1 VNTEEHQK
9 KADSGRRL
17 IDTLASLKLT
27 VLLLILS
34 MILILLGTLE
44 QVHWGIWHVQ
54 KVYFSSWLCFYPMD
68 PTAALRIPLP
78 AGFTL
83 GALLIINLAFAHVR
97 HFKATAAKVGNLM
110 IHAGL
115 LLLLGGGFVTA
126 IYQEESAMI
135 IPEGEKRNYSEAF
148 REFEIALVEKSPAGE
163 TVVAIPD
170 SILRTIGEKIV
181 SANKL
186 SEKNTTAA
194 KKLAEETFAYA
205 LKMPPK
211 EAAAFLK
218 NAESKAKK
226 VSEAAEEKASL
237 AAKAL
242 LQESLI
248 TLPGTPYT
256 LVVQTYHPNAML
268 RAKSQMPEGL
278 DLKATQGIGARTQL
292 AYKPMPESFDD
303 NKPNAP
309 TAIIELKTKE
319 KSLGTWALN
328 LNLTESFDAQTF
340 EDADKT
346 YELSLRRTRYYVPF
360 TVQLD
365 KFTHE
370 KYPGT
375 ETPRRFASDV
385 TLKEGASSFP
395 FNISM
400 NQPLRHAGLTFF
412 QSNFGSTKDGK
423 DLSVLQVVRNPG
435 WLIPYISVALMS
447 LGLVWHFGVSLL
459 RFLRGR
465 NAKATAAVLAL
476 GLLTHSASAA
486 DATWNTH
493 AFGDIPVQSGGRIIP
508 IETLATGSLLQMRSR
523 TSISLTKIERI
534 AFGQRPSTWTK
545 DQREE
550 IAKEIPALSTELQ
563 TLLEKRPVRLTGGSI
578 GSVDWLIEVSF
589 RAPIARH
596 LPTFRVEHP
605 NVLKRVGGDP
615 EKSLYVSWDG
625 ILKNSAELSKAAE
638 QARKRT
644 QADRDSE
651 ERALLQLESAARQ
664 YATLSMTFIPGDLPA
679 DVTPRREYGAW
690 ISALNRALTEMNASR
705 ESGGSGKAFDPELQK
720 TVKTFVERYQDFERE
735 GVIGLL
741 PPKDENSVARWDNLG
756 ASLLGVIKDQKS
768 HRAGL
773 AEDGVITRYADFSMA
788 WCEGKDDECSR
799 LSSAIAAS
807 LKGPWTVRAESEASF
822 GRLQPFYWLLIAY
835 VLVVL
840 MVLVSWVTG
849 SEALRVWGYRLLLL
863 SFILHTAALGYR
875 MWLHGRPPVTNL
887 YSTGIFVAW
896 GAVGLGIMLE
906 RVWKNGIGAA
916 ATGITGFVSLIIAH
930 NLGLSGEDNLE
941 SVRAVLDT
949 NFWLA
954 THVTIV
960 TLGYSATF
968 VAGLLGALHLAL
980 RAFKSDYN
988 WGDSVARAAYG
999 ILAFAVM
1006 ASFIGTMLG
1015 GIWADQSWGRFW
1027 GWDPKE
1033 NGAILIV
1040 LWCAL
1045 CLHARWGGLVRREG
1059 LMQPLI
1065 FGNMVTAWSWFGTN
1079 LLGVGLHSYGFTESG
1094 FFWLM
1099 IFWASQLAL
1108 IALGWLPDRS
1118 KSVQTA

>member
-1 VNTEEHQK
+1 VNNEEFKK
-9 KADSGRRL
+9 KADSGRKL

-27 VLLLILS
+27 VFLLVLS
-34 MILILLGTLE
+34 MILVLLGTLE
-44 QVHWGIWHVQ
+44 QVHWGVWHVQ
-54 KVYFSSWLCFYPMD
+54 KVYFSSWICFYPMD
-68 PTAALRIPLP
+68 PTAAMRIPLP
-78 AGFTL
+78 AGFTI
-83 GALLIINLAFAHVR
+83 GALLMLNLGFAHFR
-97 HFKATAAKVGNLM
+97 HFKATSAKIGISM

-170 SILRTIGEKIV
+170 SILRD
-181 SANKL
+181 
-186 SEKNTTAA
+186 
-194 KKLAEETFAYA
+194 
-205 LKMPPK
+205 
-211 EAAAFLK
+211 
-218 NAESKAKK
+218 
-226 VSEAAEEKASL
+226 L
-237 AAKAL
+237 AAKGLPADV
-242 LQESLI
+242 E
-248 TLPGTPYT
+248 LPGTPYT
-256 LVVQTYHPNAML
+256 LVIQTYHPNAMI
-268 RAKSQMPEGL
+268 RAKSQMPDGL
-278 DLKATQGIGARTQL
+278 ALKATQGIGARTEL
-292 AYKPMPESFDD
+292 AYKPLPESYDD
-303 NKPNAP
+303 NRPNAP
-309 TAIIELKTKE
+309 TAIVELKTKG
-319 KSLGTWALN
+319 KSLGIWALN

-340 EDADKT
+340 ADAGKT
-346 YELSLRRTRYYVPF
+346 YDLSLRRTRYYVPF

-385 TLKEGASSFP
+385 QIKEGESSFAY
-395 FNISM
+395 NISM

-412 QSNFGSTKDGK
+412 QSSFGNTKDGK
-423 DLSVLQVVRNPG
+423 SLSVLQVVRNPG
-435 WLIPYISVALMS
+435 WLLPYISVTMMS
-447 LGLVWHFGVSLL
+447 LGLIWHFGFSLL

-465 NAKATAAVLAL
+465 AAKAAAVLTL
-476 GLLTHSASAA
+476 GFLTATAEAA
-486 DATWNTH
+486 DAGWNSRE
-493 AFGDIPVQSGGRIIP
+493 FGVIPVQSGGRVIP

-523 TSISLTKIERI
+523 TSISLSPLERI
-534 AFGQRPSTWTK
+534 AFGQRPTTWTA
-545 DQREE
+545 DQREA
-550 IAKEIPALSTELQ
+550 IAKEIPSLSIELQ
-563 TLLEKRPVRLTGGSI
+563 ALLEKRPVRLTGSAI
-578 GSVDWLIEVSF
+578 SSVDWLIEVCF

-638 QARKRT
+638 QARGRA

-651 ERALLQLESAARQ
+651 DRSLLQLESAARQ
-664 YATLSMTFIPGDLPA
+664 YATLSMTFIPGDLPP

-690 ISALNRALTEMNASR
+690 ITALNRALAEMNASTT
-705 ESGGSGKAFDPELQK
+705 GKAFDPELQK
-720 TVKTFVERYQDFERE
+720 TVKTFVERYQDFERQ
-735 GVIGLL
+735 GVIRIV
-741 PPKDENSVARWDNLG
+741 PPMDRVLAFTGTAGSDTVSVASTAGLILGAPVSGKGIADGTVIKSLTATTITLSQPPTATGPGELTVTTTAWDNLG
-756 ASLLGVIKDQKS
+756 ASLLAVIKDQKA
-768 HRAGL
+768 HRPGL
-773 AEDGVITRYADFSMA
+773 AEDGIITRYADFSMA
-788 WCEGKDDECSR
+788 WREGKDDDCAR

-807 LKGPWTVRAESEASF
+807 LKGPWSAKAASEASF
-822 GRLQPFYWLLIAY
+822 SRMQPFYWLLIAY
-835 VLVVL
+835 AVTVL
-840 MVLVSWVTG
+840 MVFASWLTS
-849 SEALRVWGYRLLLL
+849 SESLRAWAYRLLVLC
-863 SFILHTAALGYR
+863 FILHTLALGYR

-887 YSTGIFVAW
+887 YSSGIFVAW
-896 GAVGLGIMLE
+896 GAVALGIMLE

-916 ATGITGFVSLIIAH
+916 ATGITGFVSLIVAH

-941 SVRAVLDT
+941 SVRAVLDS

-980 RAFKSDYN
+980 RAFKKDYN

-999 ILAFAVM
+999 ILAFAVL

-1040 LWCAL
+1040 IWCAI

-1059 LMQPLI
+1059 LMQLLI
-1065 FGNMVTAWSWFGTN
+1065 FGNIVTAWSWFGKN
-1079 LLGVGLHSYGFTESG
+1079 LLGVGLHSYGFTETGS
-1094 FFWLM
+1094 FWLYYV
-1099 IFWASQLAL
+1099 FCPSQLAL
-1108 IALGWLPDRS
+1108 IALGWLPDRA
-1118 KSVQTA
+1118 KSSQKTA

>member
-1 VNTEEHQK
+1 MNNEEFQK
-9 KADSGRRL
+9 KADSGRKL

-27 VLLLILS
+27 VFLLVLS
-34 MILILLGTLE
+34 MILVLLGTLE
-44 QVHWGIWHVQ
+44 QVHWGVWHVQ

-68 PTAALRIPLP
+68 PTAAFRFPLP
-78 AGFTL
+78 AGFTI
-83 GALLIINLAFAHVR
+83 GALLMLNLGFAHFR
-97 HFKATAAKVGNLM
+97 HFKATSAKIGITM

-115 LLLLGGGFVTA
+115 LLLLGGGFITA
-126 IYQEESAMI
+126 VYQEESAMI

-148 REFEIALVEKSPAGE
+148 REFEIALVQKSAANDA
-163 TVVAIPD
+163 VVAIPD
-170 SILRTIGEKIV
+170 SILRDIAEKK
-181 SANKL
+181 AP
-186 SEKNTTAA
+186 
-194 KKLAEETFAYA
+194 AEV
-205 LKMPPK
+205 L
-211 EAAAFLK
+211 
-218 NAESKAKK
+218 
-226 VSEAAEEKASL
+226 
-237 AAKAL
+237 
-242 LQESLI
+242 
-248 TLPGTPYT
+248 LPGTPYT
-256 LVVQTYHPNAML
+256 LVVQTFHPNAML
-268 RAKSQMPEGL
+268 RAKSQMPDGL
-278 DLKATQGIGARTQL
+278 ALKATQGIGARTEL
-292 AYKPMPESFDD
+292 AYKPLPESYDD

-309 TAIIELKTKE
+309 TAIVELKTKD

-340 EDADKT
+340 EDAGKT
-346 YELSLRRTRYYVPF
+346 YELSLRRTRHYVPF
-360 TVQLD
+360 TVHLD

-385 TLKEGASSFP
+385 AISEGASSFKY
-395 FNISM
+395 NISM
-400 NQPLRHAGLTFF
+400 NQPLRHAGLTFY
-412 QSNFGSTKDGK
+412 QSSFGSTKEGK
-423 DLSVLQVVRNPG
+423 NLSVLQVVRNPG
-435 WLIPYISVALMS
+435 WLLPYISVSIMS
-447 LGLVWHFGVSLL
+447 LGLVWHFGFSLL

-465 NAKATAAVLAL
+465 AAKAAAVLAL
-476 GLLTHSASAA
+476 GFLTTTADAA
-486 DATWNTH
+486 DAGWNTRE
-493 AFGDIPVQSGGRIIP
+493 FGEIPVQSGGRVIP
-508 IETLATGSLLQMRSR
+508 IETLSTGSLLQMRSR
-523 TSISLTKIERI
+523 TSISLTKLERV
-534 AFGQRPSTWTK
+534 AFGERPSTWTDAQRK
-545 DQREE
+545 D
-550 IAKEIPALSTELQ
+550 IATEIPALTPELQ
-563 TLLEKRPVRLTGGSI
+563 AMLEKRPVRLTGGSI

-605 NVLKRVGGDP
+605 NVLKRVGGNP

-638 QARKRT
+638 QARGRA

-651 ERALLQLESAARQ
+651 DRALLQLESAARQ

-679 DVTPRREYGAW
+679 DVTPRREYAAW
-690 ISALNRALTEMNASR
+690 IAAFGRAIAEMNASAT
-705 ESGGSGKAFDPELQK
+705 GKAFDPELQK

-735 GVIGLL
+735 GVIGLM
-741 PPKDENSVARWDNLG
+741 PPKDETSLARWDNLG
-756 ASLLGVIKDQKS
+756 ASLLGVINDKKV

-773 AEDGVITRYADFSMA
+773 AEDGIITRYADFSMA
-788 WCEGKDDECSR
+788 WREGKDDDCAR

-807 LKGPWTVRAESEASF
+807 LMGPWSPKAKSEATF
-822 GRLQPFYWLLIAY
+822 GRMQPFYWLLIAY
-835 VLVVL
+835 AITVL
-840 MVLVSWVTG
+840 MVFAAWLTS
-849 SEALRVWGYRLLLL
+849 SENLRAWAYRLLVAC
-863 SFILHTAALGYR
+863 FVLHTLSLGYR

-887 YSTGIFVAW
+887 YSSGIFVAW
-896 GAVGLGIMLE
+896 GAVALGILLE

-916 ATGITGFVSLIIAH
+916 ATGICGFVSLIVAH

-941 SVRAVLDT
+941 SVRAVLDS

-980 RAFKSDYN
+980 RAFKKDYN

-1040 LWCAL
+1040 LWCAI

-1059 LMQPLI
+1059 LMQLLV

-1099 IFWASQLAL
+1099 IFWASQLAI
-1108 IALGWLPDRS
+1108 IALGWFPDRS
-1118 KSVQTA
+1118 KSVQAA

>member
-1 VNTEEHQK
+1 MNTEEFEK

-17 IDTLASLKLT
+17 VDTLASLRLT
-27 VLLLILS
+27 VFLLVLS
-34 MILILLGTLE
+34 MILVLLGTLE
-44 QVHWGIWHVQ
+44 QVHWGVWHVQ

-68 PTAALRIPLP
+68 ATAAFRFPLP
-78 AGFTL
+78 GGFL
-83 GALLIINLAFAHVR
+83 IGALLIVNLAFAHFR
-97 HFKATAAKVGNLM
+97 HFKAASAKVGISL
-110 IHAGL
+110 IHSGL
-115 LLLLGGGFVTA
+115 LLLLVGGFITA
-126 IYQEESAMI
+126 VYQEESAMI

-148 REFEIALVEKSPAGE
+148 RDFEIALVEKSGANDA
-163 TVVAIPD
+163 VVAIPD
-170 SILRTIGEKIV
+170 SLLRDI
-181 SANKL
+181 AD
-186 SEKNTTAA
+186 
-194 KKLAEETFAYA
+194 KKAPAVVE
-205 LKMPPK
+205 
-211 EAAAFLK
+211 
-218 NAESKAKK
+218 
-226 VSEAAEEKASL
+226 
-237 AAKAL
+237 
-242 LQESLI
+242 
-248 TLPGTPYT
+248 LPGTPFA

-292 AYKPMPESFDD
+292 AYRPLPESYDD
-303 NKPNAP
+303 NRPNAP
-309 TAIIELKTKE
+309 TAIVELKTKE

-340 EDADKT
+340 EDGGKT
-346 YELSLRRTRYYVPF
+346 YELSLRRTRHYVPF
-360 TVQLD
+360 TVRLD

-385 TLKEGASSFP
+385 TIKEGASQFAY
-395 FNISM
+395 NISM

-412 QSNFGSTKDGK
+412 QSSFGSTKDGK
-423 DLSVLQVVRNPG
+423 NLSVLQVVRNPG
-435 WLIPYISVALMS
+435 WLLPYISVSIMS
-447 LGLVWHFGVSLL
+447 FGLVWHFGFSLL

-465 NAKATAAVLAL
+465 AAKAAAVLAL
-476 GLLTHSASAA
+476 GLLSVTAQAAAS
-486 DATWNTH
+486 WNTRE
-493 AFGDIPVQSGGRIIP
+493 FGEIPVQSGGRIIP

-523 TSISLTKIERI
+523 TSISLTKLERA

-545 DQREE
+545 EERAE
-550 IAKEIPALSTELQ
+550 IAKQMPALDDKLQ
-563 TLLEKRPVRLTGGSI
+563 AMLEKRPVRLTGGSI

-596 LPTFRVEHP
+596 LPTFRIEHP

-638 QARKRT
+638 QARGRA

-651 ERALLQLESAARQ
+651 DRALLQLESAARQ

-690 ISALNRALTEMNASR
+690 ISALNRALTEMNAS
-705 ESGGSGKAFDPELQK
+705 GTGKAFDPELQK

-735 GVIGLL
+735 GSIGLL
-741 PPKDENSVARWDNLG
+741 PPKDPASLERWDNLG
-756 ASLLGVIKDQKS
+756 GSLLGIIKDQKA

-773 AEDGVITRYADFSMA
+773 AEDGIITRYADFSMA
-788 WCEGKDDECSR
+788 WREGKDDDCSR
-799 LSSAIAAS
+799 LSAAIAAS
-807 LKGPWTVRAESEASF
+807 LKGPWSAKAESEAWF

-835 VLVVL
+835 AITVL
-840 MVLVSWVTG
+840 MVFASWLTS
-849 SEALRVWGYRLLLL
+849 SEALRAWAYRLLLAC
-863 SFILHTAALGYR
+863 FMLHTAALGYR

-887 YSTGIFVAW
+887 YSSGIFVAW
-896 GAVGLGIMLE
+896 GAVALGILLE

-916 ATGITGFVSLIIAH
+916 ATGLCGFVSLIIAH

-941 SVRAVLDT
+941 SVRAVLDS
-949 NFWLA
+949 NFWLS
-954 THVTIV
+954 THVTTV

-980 RAFKSDYN
+980 RAFKKDYS

-999 ILAFAVM
+999 ILAFAVL

-1040 LWCAL
+1040 LWCAV

-1059 LMQPLI
+1059 LMQLLV
-1065 FGNMVTAWSWFGTN
+1065 FGNIVTAWSWFGTN

-1099 IFWASQLAL
+1099 VFWASQLAI
-1108 IALGWLPDRS
+1108 IALGWFPDRS
-1118 KSVQTA
+1118 KRVTTA

>member
-1 VNTEEHQK
+1 VNSEEHQK
-9 KADSGRRL
+9 KADSGNVL

-68 PTAALRIPLP
+68 PTAPLQIPLP

-97 HFKATAAKVGNLM
+97 HFKATTAKIGNLM

-135 IPEGEKRNYSEAF
+135 IPEGEQRNYSEAF
-148 REFEIALVEKSPAGE
+148 REFEIALVQKSAASDA
-163 TVVAIPD
+163 VVAIPD
-170 SILRTIGEKIV
+170 SILRNI
-181 SANKL
+181 
-186 SEKNTTAA
+186 AA
-194 KKLAEETFAYA
+194 KKAPSSVE
-205 LKMPPK
+205 
-211 EAAAFLK
+211 
-218 NAESKAKK
+218 
-226 VSEAAEEKASL
+226 
-237 AAKAL
+237 
-242 LQESLI
+242 
-248 TLPGTPYT
+248 LPGTPYT

-268 RAKSQMPEGL
+268 RAKSQMPDGL
-278 DLKATQGIGARTQL
+278 ALKATQGIGARTEL
-292 AYKPMPESFDD
+292 AYKPLPESYDD

-309 TAIIELKTKE
+309 TAIVELKTKD

-340 EDADKT
+340 EDAGKT

-375 ETPRRFASDV
+375 ETPKRFASDV

-412 QSNFGSTKDGK
+412 QSSFGNTKEGK
-423 DLSVLQVVRNPG
+423 NLSVLQVVRNPG

-465 NAKATAAVLAL
+465 AAKAAAVLTL
-476 GLLTHSASAA
+476 GFLTATVDAA
-486 DATWNTH
+486 DAGWNTR
-493 AFGDIPVQSGGRIIP
+493 AFGEIPVQSGGRVIP

-523 TSISLTKIERI
+523 TSISLTKIERV
-534 AFGQRPSTWTK
+534 AFGQPPSTWTAE
-545 DQREE
+545 QREE
-550 IAKEIPALSTELQ
+550 IAKELPALSTELQ
-563 TLLEKRPVRLTGGSI
+563 AMLEKRPVRLTGGAI
-578 GSVDWLIEVSF
+578 NSVDWLIEVSF

-605 NVLKRVGGDP
+605 NVLKRVGGNP

-625 ILKNSAELSKAAE
+625 ILKNSALLSQDAE
-638 QARKRT
+638 KARKRP
-644 QADRDSE
+644 QADRDTE
-651 ERALLQLESAARQ
+651 DRALLQLESAARQ

-679 DVTPRREYGAW
+679 DVTPRREYAAW
-690 ISALNRALTEMNASR
+690 IAALGSAVTEMNASA
-705 ESGGSGKAFDPELQK
+705 SGKAFDPKLQK

-735 GVIGLL
+735 GVIGLM
-741 PPKDENSVARWDNLG
+741 PPKDETSLARWDNLG
-756 ASLLGVIKDQKS
+756 ASLLGVINDKKV

-773 AEDGVITRYADFSMA
+773 AEDGIITRYADFSMA
-788 WCEGKDDECSR
+788 WREGKDDDCAS

-807 LKGPWTVRAESEASF
+807 LKGPWSAKAESEASF

-835 VLVVL
+835 VVVVL

-849 SEALRVWGYRLLLL
+849 SETLRVWGYRLLLL
-863 SFILHTAALGYR
+863 FFILHTAALGYR

-896 GAVGLGIMLE
+896 GAVGMGILLE
-906 RVWKNGIGAA
+906 RVWKNGIGAV
-916 ATGITGFVSLIIAH
+916 ATGITGFVSLIVAH

-980 RAFKSDYN
+980 RAFKKDYN

-1059 LMQPLI
+1059 LMQLLV

-1108 IALGWLPDRS
+1108 IALGWFPDRS
-1118 KSVQTA
+1118 KSAQAA

>member
-1 VNTEEHQK
+1 VNTEDFQK
-9 KADSGRRL
+9 KADSGRKL

-27 VLLLILS
+27 VFLLMLS
-34 MILILLGTLE
+34 MILVLLGTLE
-44 QVHWGIWHVQ
+44 QVHWGVWHVQ

-78 AGFTL
+78 AGFTI
-83 GALLIINLAFAHVR
+83 GALLMLNLGFAHFR
-97 HFKATAAKVGNLM
+97 HFKATSAKIGISM

-115 LLLLGGGFVTA
+115 LLLLGGGFITA
-126 IYQEESAMI
+126 VYQEESAMI

-148 REFEIALVEKSPAGE
+148 REFEIALVQKSGANE
-163 TVVAIPD
+163 SVVAIPD
-170 SILRTIGEKIV
+170 AILRD
-181 SANKL
+181 
-186 SEKNTTAA
+186 
-194 KKLAEETFAYA
+194 
-205 LKMPPK
+205 
-211 EAAAFLK
+211 
-218 NAESKAKK
+218 
-226 VSEAAEEKASL
+226 L
-237 AAKAL
+237 AAKGLPADVA
-242 LQESLI
+242 
-248 TLPGTPYT
+248 LPGTPYVI
-256 LVVQTYHPNAML
+256 VVQAYHPNAML
-268 RAKSQMPEGL
+268 RAKSQMPDGIA
-278 DLKATQGIGARTQL
+278 LKATQGIGARTEL
-292 AYKPMPESFDD
+292 AYKPLPESYDD
-303 NKPNAP
+303 NRPNAP
-309 TAIIELKTKE
+309 TAIVELKTKD

-340 EDADKT
+340 DDAGKT

-360 TVQLD
+360 VVQLD

-385 TLKEGASSFP
+385 QIQEGASSFGY
-395 FNISM
+395 NISM

-412 QSNFGSTKDGK
+412 QSSFGNTKDGK
-423 DLSVLQVVRNPG
+423 SLSVLQVVRNPG
-435 WLIPYISVALMS
+435 WLLPYISVAMMS
-447 LGLVWHFGVSLL
+447 LGLIWHFGFSLL

-465 NAKATAAVLAL
+465 AAKAAAVLAL
-476 GLLTHSASAA
+476 GFLTATA
-486 DATWNTH
+486 DAAEAGWNSRE
-493 AFGDIPVQSGGRIIP
+493 FGEIPVQSGGRVIP

-523 TSISLTKIERI
+523 TSISLTKLERV

-545 DQREE
+545 EQREE
-550 IAKEIPALSTELQ
+550 IAQEIPALSTELQ
-563 TLLEKRPVRLTGGSI
+563 AMLEKRPVRLTGGAI

-605 NVLKRVGGDP
+605 NVLKRVGGNP

-638 QARKRT
+638 QARKRA

-651 ERALLQLESAARQ
+651 DRGLLTLESAARQ

-679 DVTPRREYGAW
+679 DVTARREYGAW
-690 ISALNRALTEMNASR
+690 IAALNRALTEMNASAT
-705 ESGGSGKAFDPELQK
+705 GKAFDPELQK

-735 GVIGLL
+735 GVIGLM
-741 PPKDENSVARWDNLG
+741 PPKDESSLARWDNLG
-756 ASLLGVIKDQKS
+756 ASLLGVIKDQKA

-773 AEDGVITRYADFSMA
+773 AEDGIITRYADFSMA
-788 WCEGKDDECSR
+788 WREGKDDECAR

-807 LKGPWTVRAESEASF
+807 LKGPWSAKAESEASF
-822 GRLQPFYWLLIAY
+822 GRMQPFYWLLIAY
-835 VLVVL
+835 AITVL
-840 MVLVSWVTG
+840 MVFASWVTS
-849 SEALRVWGYRLLLL
+849 SESLRAWAYRLLVAC
-863 SFILHTAALGYR
+863 FILHTLALGYR

-887 YSTGIFVAW
+887 YSSGIFVAW
-896 GAVGLGIMLE
+896 GAVALGIMLE

-916 ATGITGFVSLIIAH
+916 ATGITGFVSLIVAH

-941 SVRAVLDT
+941 SVRAVLDS

-980 RAFKSDYN
+980 RAFKQDYN

-999 ILAFAVM
+999 ILAFAVL

-1040 LWCAL
+1040 IWCAI

-1059 LMQPLI
+1059 LMQLLV
-1065 FGNMVTAWSWFGTN
+1065 FGNIVTAWSWFGTN
-1079 LLGVGLHSYGFTESG
+1079 LLGVGLHSYGFTETGS
-1094 FFWLM
+1094 FWLYYV
-1099 IFWASQLAL
+1099 FCPSQLAL

-1118 KSVQTA
+1118 KSALKTA

>member
-1 VNTEEHQK
+1 MNSEEHQK
-9 KADSGRRL
+9 KADSGHIL

-135 IPEGEKRNYSEAF
+135 IPEGEQRNYSEAF
-148 REFEIALVEKSPAGE
+148 REFEIALVQKSATAE

-170 SILRTIGEKIV
+170 SILRDI
-181 SANKL
+181 AD
-186 SEKNTTAA
+186 
-194 KKLAEETFAYA
+194 KKAPSSVE
-205 LKMPPK
+205 
-211 EAAAFLK
+211 
-218 NAESKAKK
+218 
-226 VSEAAEEKASL
+226 
-237 AAKAL
+237 
-242 LQESLI
+242 
-248 TLPGTPYT
+248 LPGTPYT

-268 RAKSQMPEGL
+268 RAKSQMPDGL
-278 DLKATQGIGARTQL
+278 ALKATQGIGARTEL
-292 AYKPMPESFDD
+292 AYKPLPESYDD

-309 TAIIELKTKE
+309 TAIVELKTKD

-340 EDADKT
+340 EDAGKT
-346 YELSLRRTRYYVPF
+346 HELSLRRTRYYIPF

-375 ETPRRFASDV
+375 ETPKRFASDV

-412 QSNFGSTKDGK
+412 QSSFGNTKEGK
-423 DLSVLQVVRNPG
+423 NLSVLQVVRNPG

-465 NAKATAAVLAL
+465 AAKAAAVLTL
-476 GLLTHSASAA
+476 GFLTATADAA
-486 DATWNTH
+486 DAGWNTRE
-493 AFGDIPVQSGGRIIP
+493 FGEIPVQSGGRVIP

-523 TSISLTKIERI
+523 TSISLTKLERV
-534 AFGQRPSTWTK
+534 AFGQPPSTWTAE
-545 DQREE
+545 QREE
-550 IAKEIPALSTELQ
+550 IAKELPALSTELQ
-563 TLLEKRPVRLTGGSI
+563 AMLEKRPVRLTGGAIS
-578 GSVDWLIEVSF
+578 SVDWLIEVSF

-605 NVLKRVGGDP
+605 NVLKRVGGNP

-638 QARKRT
+638 KARSRA
-644 QADRDSE
+644 QADRDTE
-651 ERALLQLESAARQ
+651 DRALLQLESAARQ

-679 DVTPRREYGAW
+679 DVTPRREYAAW
-690 ISALNRALTEMNASR
+690 IAAIGRAIAEMNASAT
-705 ESGGSGKAFDPELQK
+705 GKAFDPELQK

-735 GVIGLL
+735 GVIGLM
-741 PPKDENSVARWDNLG
+741 PPKDETSLARWDNLG
-756 ASLLGVIKDQKS
+756 ASLLGVINDKKV

-773 AEDGVITRYADFSMA
+773 AEDGIITRYADFSMA
-788 WCEGKDDECSR
+788 WREGKDDDCAR

-807 LKGPWTVRAESEASF
+807 LKGPWSAKAESEASF

-835 VLVVL
+835 VVVVL

-849 SEALRVWGYRLLLL
+849 SETLRVWGYRLLLL
-863 SFILHTAALGYR
+863 FFILHTAALGYR

-896 GAVGLGIMLE
+896 GAVGMGILLE
-906 RVWKNGIGAA
+906 RVWKNGIGAV
-916 ATGITGFVSLIIAH
+916 ATGITGFVSLIVAH

-980 RAFKSDYN
+980 RAFKKDYN

-1059 LMQPLI
+1059 LMQLLV

-1108 IALGWLPDRS
+1108 IALGWFPDRS
-1118 KSVQTA
+1118 KSAQAA

>member
-1 VNTEEHQK
+1 VNSEEHQK
-9 KADSGRRL
+9 KANSGNVV

-54 KVYFSSWLCFYPMD
+54 KVYFSSWVCFYPMD
-68 PTAALRIPLP
+68 PTAVLRIPLP

-148 REFEIALVEKSPAGE
+148 REFEIALVQKSATAGE

-186 SEKNTTAA
+186 SEKNTAAA
-194 KKLAEETFAYA
+194 KKLAEDNFAYA
-205 LKMPPK
+205 IKMPPK

-226 VSEAAEEKASL
+226 VSEATEEKASL

-256 LVVQTYHPNAML
+256 LVVQTYHPNAMI
-268 RAKSQMPEGL
+268 RAKSQMSDGL
-278 DLKATQGIGARTQL
+278 PLKATQGIGARTEL
-292 AYKPMPESFDD
+292 AYKPLPESYDD

-309 TAIIELKTKE
+309 TAIVELKTKD
-319 KSLGTWALN
+319 KSLGIWALN

-340 EDADKT
+340 EDAGKT
-346 YELSLRRTRYYVPF
+346 HELSLRRTRYYVPF

-375 ETPRRFASDV
+375 ETPKRFASDV

-412 QSNFGSTKDGK
+412 QSSFGSTKDGK

-447 LGLVWHFGVSLL
+447 LGLIWHFGVSLL

-465 NAKATAAVLAL
+465 SAKATAVVLTL
-476 GLLTHSASAA
+476 GFLTATAEAA
-486 DATWNTH
+486 DAGWNSRE
-493 AFGDIPVQSGGRIIP
+493 FGTIPVQSGGRVVP

-523 TSISLTKIERI
+523 TSISLSPLERV
-534 AFGQRPSTWTK
+534 AFGQRPSTWTAE
-545 DQREE
+545 QRED
-550 IAKEIPALSTELQ
+550 ITKALPALSTELQ
-563 TLLEKRPVRLTGGSI
+563 ALLEKRPVRLTGSAI
-578 GSVDWLIEVSF
+578 SSVDWLIEVCF

-638 QARKRT
+638 QARKRP
-644 QADRDSE
+644 QADRDVE

-664 YATLSMTFIPGDLPA
+664 YATLSMTFIPGDLPP

-690 ISALNRALTEMNASR
+690 ITALNRALSEMNASTT
-705 ESGGSGKAFDPELQK
+705 GKAFDPELQK
-720 TVKTFVERYQDFERE
+720 TVKTFVERYQDFERQ
-735 GVIGLL
+735 GVIGLM
-741 PPKDENSVARWDNLG
+741 PPKEEGSLARWDNLG
-756 ASLLGVIKDQKS
+756 ASLLGVIKDQKV

-773 AEDGVITRYADFSMA
+773 AEDGIITRYADFSMA
-788 WCEGKDDECSR
+788 WREGKDDECSR

-807 LKGPWTVRAESEASF
+807 LKGPWTARAESEASF

-835 VLVVL
+835 VVVVL

-896 GAVGLGIMLE
+896 GAVGMGILLE
-906 RVWKNGIGAA
+906 RVWKNGIGAV
-916 ATGITGFVSLIIAH
+916 ATGITGFVSLIVAH

-960 TLGYSATF
+960 TLGYAATF

-980 RAFKSDYN
+980 RAFKKDYT

-1059 LMQPLI
+1059 LMQLLI
-1065 FGNMVTAWSWFGTN
+1065 FGNIVTAWSWFGTN

>member
-1 VNTEEHQK
+1 VSTEEFEK
-9 KADSGRRL
+9 KADSGRKF

-27 VLLLILS
+27 VFLLVLS
-34 MILILLGTLE
+34 MVLVLLGTLE
-44 QVHWGIWHVQ
+44 QVHWGVWHVQ

-68 PTAALRIPLP
+68 ATSAVRMPLP
-78 AGFTL
+78 GGFL
-83 GALLIINLAFAHVR
+83 IGALLILNLAFAHFR
-97 HFKATAAKVGNLM
+97 HFKATAAKIGISM

-115 LLLLGGGFVTA
+115 LLLLVGGFITA
-126 IYQEESAMI
+126 VYQEESAMI

-148 REFEIALVEKSPAGE
+148 RDFEIALVEKSGATE
-163 TVVAIPD
+163 ATVVIPD
-170 SILRTIGEKIV
+170 TILRDI
-181 SANKL
+181 
-186 SEKNTTAA
+186 AA
-194 KKLAEETFAYA
+194 KKAPTAVA
-205 LKMPPK
+205 
-211 EAAAFLK
+211 
-218 NAESKAKK
+218 
-226 VSEAAEEKASL
+226 
-237 AAKAL
+237 
-242 LQESLI
+242 
-248 TLPGTPYT
+248 LPGTPFA
-256 LVVQTYHPNAML
+256 LEVQAYHPNAMI
-268 RAKSQMPEGL
+268 RAKSQMPDGL
-278 DLKATQGIGARTQL
+278 ELKATQGIGARTPL
-292 AYKPMPESFDD
+292 AYKPLPESYDD

-309 TAIIELKTKE
+309 TAIVELKTKDR
-319 KSLGTWALN
+319 SLGTWALN

-340 EDADKT
+340 QDAGKT

-385 TLKEGASSFP
+385 TIKEGASQFGY
-395 FNISM
+395 NISM

-412 QSNFGSTKDGK
+412 QSSFGSTKDGK
-423 DLSVLQVVRNPG
+423 SLSVLQVVRNPG
-435 WLIPYISVALMS
+435 WLLPYVSVFVMS
-447 LGLVWHFGVSLL
+447 VGLLWHFGFSLW

-465 NAKATAAVLAL
+465 AAKTAALLAL
-476 GLLTHSASAA
+476 GFLTATA
-486 DATWNTH
+486 DAAETGWNTRE
-493 AFGDIPVQSGGRIIP
+493 FGEIPVQSGGRVIP
-508 IETLATGSLLQMRSR
+508 VETLATGSLLQMRSR
-523 TSISLTKIERI
+523 TSISLTKLERV

-545 DQREE
+545 EQREE
-550 IAKEIPALSTELQ
+550 IAKELPALTTELQ
-563 TLLEKRPVRLTGGSI
+563 AMLEKRPVRLTGGAI

-638 QARKRT
+638 QARGRA
-644 QADRDSE
+644 QADRDAE
-651 ERALLQLESAARQ
+651 DRALLQLESAARQ

-690 ISALNRALTEMNASR
+690 IAALNRALTEMNASAT
-705 ESGGSGKAFDPELQK
+705 GKAFDPELQK

-735 GVIGLL
+735 GVIGLM
-741 PPKDENSVARWDNLG
+741 PPKDESSLARWDNLG
-756 ASLLGVIKDQKS
+756 ASLLGVIKDQKV

-773 AEDGVITRYADFSMA
+773 AEDGIVTRYADFSMA
-788 WCEGKDDECSR
+788 WREGKDDDCAR

-807 LKGPWTVRAESEASF
+807 LKGPWSAKAESEAWF
-822 GRLQPFYWLLIAY
+822 GRMQPFYWLLIAY
-835 VLVVL
+835 AITVL
-840 MVLVSWVTG
+840 MVFAAWLTS
-849 SEALRVWGYRLLLL
+849 SESLRVWSYRLLVAC
-863 SFILHTAALGYR
+863 FVLHTLSLGYR

-887 YSTGIFVAW
+887 YSSGIFVAW
-896 GAVGLGIMLE
+896 GAVALGILLE

-916 ATGITGFVSLIIAH
+916 ATGITGFVSLIVAH

-941 SVRAVLDT
+941 SVRAVLDS

-980 RAFKSDYN
+980 RASKKDYA

-999 ILAFAVM
+999 ILAFAVL

-1040 LWCAL
+1040 LWCAI

-1059 LMQPLI
+1059 LMQLLV
-1065 FGNMVTAWSWFGTN
+1065 FGNIVTAWSWFGTN

-1094 FFWLM
+1094 FKWLM
-1099 IFWASQLAL
+1099 IFWISQLAI
-1108 IALGWLPDRS
+1108 IALGWLPDRA
-1118 KSVQTA
+1118 KSAQSA

>member
-1 VNTEEHQK
+1 VNTSEFEK

-17 IDTLASLKLT
+17 VDTLASLKLT
-27 VLLLILS
+27 VFLLVLS
-34 MILILLGTLE
+34 MILVLLGTLE
-44 QVHWGIWHVQ
+44 QVHWGVWHVQ
-54 KVYFSSWLCFYPMD
+54 KVYFSDWFCFYPMD
-68 PTAALRIPLP
+68 PTAPLRVPLP
-78 AGFTL
+78 GGFTL
-83 GALLIINLAFAHVR
+83 GALLMLNLGFAHFR
-97 HFKATAAKVGNLM
+97 HFKATSAKVGISM

-135 IPEGEKRNYSEAF
+135 IPEGEKRDYSEAF
-148 REFEIALVEKSPAGE
+148 REFEIALVGKNAGADA
-163 TVVAIPD
+163 VVAVPD
-170 SILRTIGEKIV
+170 AILRDI
-181 SANKL
+181 
-186 SEKNTTAA
+186 AA
-194 KKLAEETFAYA
+194 KKAPATIA
-205 LKMPPK
+205 
-211 EAAAFLK
+211 
-218 NAESKAKK
+218 
-226 VSEAAEEKASL
+226 
-237 AAKAL
+237 
-242 LQESLI
+242 
-248 TLPGTPYT
+248 LPGTPFT
-256 LVVQTYHPNAML
+256 LHVLTYHPNAML
-268 RAKSQMPEGL
+268 RAKSQMADGL

-292 AYKPMPESFDD
+292 AYKPLPESFDD
-303 NKPNAP
+303 NRPNAP
-309 TAIIELKTKE
+309 TAIVELKTKDQ
-319 KSLGTWALN
+319 SLGTWALN

-340 EDADKT
+340 TDAGNT
-346 YELSLRRTRYYVPF
+346 YEISLRRTRYYVPF

-385 TLKEGASSFP
+385 TLKEGASSFTY
-395 FNISM
+395 NISM

-412 QSNFGSTKDGK
+412 QSSFGSTKDGK
-423 DLSVLQVVRNPG
+423 SLSVLQVVRNPG
-435 WLIPYISVALMS
+435 WLLPYVSVAIMS
-447 LGLVWHFGVSLL
+447 LGLIWHFGFSLL

-465 NAKATAAVLAL
+465 AAKAAAILTFGLFATTAD
-476 GLLTHSASAA
+476 AA
-486 DATWNTH
+486 DASWKTRE
-493 AFGDIPVQSGGRIIP
+493 FGEIPVQSGGRIIP

-523 TSISLTKIERI
+523 TSISLTKLERV

-545 DQREE
+545 EQRDE
-550 IAKEIPALSTELQ
+550 IAKELPALSPELQ
-563 TLLEKRPVRLTGGSI
+563 ALLEKRPVRLTGGSI

-589 RAPIARH
+589 RAPIARQ

-638 QARKRT
+638 QARGRA

-651 ERALLQLESAARQ
+651 DRALLQLESAARQ

-705 ESGGSGKAFDPELQK
+705 DNGGSGKAFDPELQK
-720 TVKTFVERYQDFERE
+720 TVRTFVERYQDFERE

-741 PPKDENSVARWDNLG
+741 PPKDETSAARWDNLG
-756 ASLLGVIKDQKS
+756 AALLGVIKDQKA
-768 HRAGL
+768 HRSGL

-788 WCEGKDDECSR
+788 WREGKDDECSR
-799 LSSAIAAS
+799 LSTAIAAS
-807 LKGPWTVRAESEASF
+807 LKGPWSGKAASEAWF
-822 GRLQPFYWLLIAY
+822 GRMQPFYWLLIAY
-835 VLVVL
+835 AITVL
-840 MVLVSWVTG
+840 MVFASWLTS
-849 SEALRVWGYRLLLL
+849 SENLRAWSYRLLVAC
-863 SFILHTAALGYR
+863 FVLHTLALGYR

-887 YSTGIFVAW
+887 YSSGIFVAW
-896 GAVGLGIMLE
+896 GAVALGIMLE

-916 ATGITGFVSLIIAH
+916 ATGITGFVSLIVAH

-941 SVRAVLDT
+941 SVRAVLDS

-980 RAFKSDYN
+980 RAFKKDYN
-988 WGDSVARAAYG
+988 WGDSVARAAYA
-999 ILAFAVM
+999 ILAFAVL

-1040 LWCAL
+1040 LWCAI

-1059 LMQPLI
+1059 LMQLLV
-1065 FGNMVTAWSWFGTN
+1065 FGNIVTAWSWFGTN
-1079 LLGVGLHSYGFTESG
+1079 LLGVGLHSYGFTETGS
-1094 FFWLM
+1094 FWLYYV
-1099 IFWASQLAL
+1099 FCPSQLAL

-1118 KSVQTA
+1118 KSALKTA

>member
-1 VNTEEHQK
+1 MNSEEHQK
-9 KADSGRRL
+9 KADSGRGL
-17 IDTLASLKLT
+17 VDTLASLKLT

-34 MILILLGTLE
+34 MILILLGTFE

-68 PTAALRIPLP
+68 PTAPLRIPLP

-83 GALLIINLAFAHVR
+83 GALLIVNLAFAHVR
-97 HFKATAAKVGNLM
+97 HFKASAAKVGNLM

-135 IPEGEKRNYSEAF
+135 IPEGEQRNYSEAF
-148 REFEIALVEKSPAGE
+148 RDFEIALVQKSGTAE
-163 TVVAIPD
+163 SVVVIPD
-170 SILRTIGEKIV
+170 SILRDI
-181 SANKL
+181 
-186 SEKNTTAA
+186 AA
-194 KKLAEETFAYA
+194 KKTPADVE
-205 LKMPPK
+205 
-211 EAAAFLK
+211 
-218 NAESKAKK
+218 
-226 VSEAAEEKASL
+226 
-237 AAKAL
+237 
-242 LQESLI
+242 
-248 TLPGTPYT
+248 LPGTPYT
-256 LVVQTYHPNAML
+256 LVVQTYHPNAMI
-268 RAKSQMPEGL
+268 RAKSQMSDGI
-278 DLKATQGIGARTQL
+278 DLKATQGIGARTEL
-292 AYKPMPESFDD
+292 AYKPLPESYDD

-309 TAIIELKTKE
+309 TAIVELKTKE
-319 KSLGTWALN
+319 KSLGIWALN

-340 EDADKT
+340 EDAGKT
-346 YELSLRRTRYYVPF
+346 HELSLRRTRYYVPF

-375 ETPRRFASDV
+375 ETPKRFASDV

-412 QSNFGSTKDGK
+412 QSSFGSTKDGK

-447 LGLVWHFGVSLL
+447 LGLIWHFGVSLL

-465 NAKATAAVLAL
+465 AAKAAAVLTL
-476 GLLTHSASAA
+476 GFLTATADAA
-486 DATWNTH
+486 DTGWNSRE
-493 AFGDIPVQSGGRIIP
+493 FGTIPVQSGGRVVP

-523 TSISLTKIERI
+523 TSISLSKLERV
-534 AFGQRPSTWTK
+534 AFGQPPSTWTAE
-545 DQREE
+545 QRAE
-550 IAKEIPALSTELQ
+550 IAKELPALSTELQ
-563 TLLEKRPVRLTGGSI
+563 ALLEKRQVRLTGGAIS
-578 GSVDWLIEVSF
+578 SVDWLIEVCF

-638 QARKRT
+638 QARKRP
-644 QADRDSE
+644 QADRDVE
-651 ERALLQLESAARQ
+651 DRGLLTLESAARQ
-664 YATLSMTFIPGDLPA
+664 YATLSMTFIPGDLPL

-690 ISALNRALTEMNASR
+690 ISALNRALAEMNASA
-705 ESGGSGKAFDPELQK
+705 SGKAFDPELQK

-735 GVIGLL
+735 GVIGLM
-741 PPKDENSVARWDNLG
+741 PPKDETSLARWDNLG
-756 ASLLGVIKDQKS
+756 ASLLGIIKDQKA

-773 AEDGVITRYADFSMA
+773 AEDGIITRYADFSMA
-788 WCEGKDDECSR
+788 WREGKDDDCAR

-807 LKGPWTVRAESEASF
+807 LKGPWTARAEAEARF

-835 VLVVL
+835 VVVVL
-840 MVLVSWVTG
+840 MVLVSWTTG
-849 SEALRVWGYRLLLL
+849 SEGLRVWGYRLLIV
-863 SFILHTAALGYR
+863 SFILHTAALLYR
-875 MWLHGRPPVTNL
+875 MWLHDRPPVTNL

-896 GAVGLGIMLE
+896 GAVGMGIMLE
-906 RVWKNGIGAA
+906 RVWKNGIGAV
-916 ATGITGFVSLIIAH
+916 ATGITGFVSLIVAH

-980 RAFKSDYN
+980 RAFKKDYN

-999 ILAFAVM
+999 ILAFAVI

-1059 LMQPLI
+1059 LMQLLI
-1065 FGNMVTAWSWFGTN
+1065 FGNIVTAWSWFGTN
-1079 LLGVGLHSYGFTESG
+1079 LLGVGLHSYGFTETG
-1094 FFWLM
+1094 AFWLYYV
-1099 IFWASQLAL
+1099 FCPSQLAL

-1118 KSVQTA
+1118 KSALKTA

>member
-1 VNTEEHQK
+1 MNTSEFEK

-17 IDTLASLKLT
+17 VDTLASLKLT
-27 VLLLILS
+27 VFLLVLS
-34 MILILLGTLE
+34 MILVLLGTLE
-44 QVHWGIWHVQ
+44 QVHWGVWHVQ
-54 KVYFSSWLCFYPMD
+54 KVYFSDWFCFYPMD
-68 PTAALRIPLP
+68 PTAPLRVPLP
-78 AGFTL
+78 GGFTL
-83 GALLIINLAFAHVR
+83 GALLMLNLGFAHFR
-97 HFKATAAKVGNLM
+97 HFKATSAKVGISM

-115 LLLLGGGFVTA
+115 LLLLGGGFITA

-135 IPEGEKRNYSEAF
+135 IPEGEKRDYSEAF
-148 REFEIALVEKSPAGE
+148 REFEIALVGKSAGADA
-163 TVVAIPD
+163 VVAVPD
-170 SILRTIGEKIV
+170 AILRDI
-181 SANKL
+181 
-186 SEKNTTAA
+186 AA
-194 KKLAEETFAYA
+194 KKAPATIA
-205 LKMPPK
+205 
-211 EAAAFLK
+211 
-218 NAESKAKK
+218 
-226 VSEAAEEKASL
+226 
-237 AAKAL
+237 
-242 LQESLI
+242 
-248 TLPGTPYT
+248 LPGTPFT
-256 LVVQTYHPNAML
+256 LHVLTYHPNAML
-268 RAKSQMPEGL
+268 RAKSQMADGL

-292 AYKPMPESFDD
+292 AYKPLPESFDD
-303 NKPNAP
+303 NRPNAP
-309 TAIIELKTKE
+309 TAIVELKTKDQ
-319 KSLGTWALN
+319 SLGTWALN

-340 EDADKT
+340 TDAGKT
-346 YELSLRRTRYYVPF
+346 YEISLRRTRYYVPF

-385 TLKEGASSFP
+385 TLKEGASSFTY
-395 FNISM
+395 NISM

-412 QSNFGSTKDGK
+412 QSSFGSTKDGK
-423 DLSVLQVVRNPG
+423 SLSVLQVVRNPG
-435 WLIPYISVALMS
+435 WLLPYVSVAIMS
-447 LGLVWHFGVSLL
+447 LGLIWHFGFSLL

-465 NAKATAAVLAL
+465 AAKAAAILTF
-476 GLLTHSASAA
+476 GLLATTADAA
-486 DATWNTH
+486 DASWNTRE
-493 AFGDIPVQSGGRIIP
+493 FGEIPVQSGGRIIP

-523 TSISLTKIERI
+523 TSISLTKLERV

-545 DQREE
+545 EQREE
-550 IAKEIPALSTELQ
+550 IAKELPALSPELQ
-563 TLLEKRPVRLTGGSI
+563 ALLEKRPVRLTGGAI

-589 RAPIARH
+589 RAPIARQ

-638 QARKRT
+638 QARGRA

-651 ERALLQLESAARQ
+651 DRALLQLESAARQ

-705 ESGGSGKAFDPELQK
+705 DNGGSGKAFDPELQK
-720 TVKTFVERYQDFERE
+720 TVRTFVERYQDFERE

-741 PPKDENSVARWDNLG
+741 PPKDETSAARWDNLG
-756 ASLLGVIKDQKS
+756 ASLLGVIKDQKA
-768 HRAGL
+768 HRSGL

-788 WCEGKDDECSR
+788 WREGKDDECSR
-799 LSSAIAAS
+799 LSTAIAAS
-807 LKGPWTVRAESEASF
+807 LKGPWSGKAASEAWF
-822 GRLQPFYWLLIAY
+822 GRMQPFYWLLIAY
-835 VLVVL
+835 AITVL
-840 MVLVSWVTG
+840 MVFASWLTS
-849 SEALRVWGYRLLLL
+849 SENLRAWSYRLLVAC
-863 SFILHTAALGYR
+863 FVLHTLALGYR

-887 YSTGIFVAW
+887 YSSGIFVAW
-896 GAVGLGIMLE
+896 GAVALGIMLE

-916 ATGITGFVSLIIAH
+916 ATGITGFVSLIVAH

-941 SVRAVLDT
+941 SVRAVLDS

-988 WGDSVARAAYG
+988 WGDSVARAAYA
-999 ILAFAVM
+999 ILAFAVL

-1040 LWCAL
+1040 LWCAI

-1059 LMQPLI
+1059 LMQLLV
-1065 FGNMVTAWSWFGTN
+1065 FGNIVTAWSWFGTN
-1079 LLGVGLHSYGFTESG
+1079 LLGVGLHSYGFTETGS
-1094 FFWLM
+1094 FWLYYV
-1099 IFWASQLAL
+1099 FCPSQLAL

-1118 KSVQTA
+1118 KSALKTA

>member
-1 VNTEEHQK
+1 MNNEEFQK
-9 KADSGRRL
+9 KADSGRKL

-27 VLLLILS
+27 VFLLVLS
-34 MILILLGTLE
+34 MILVLLGTLE
-44 QVHWGIWHVQ
+44 QVHWGVWHVQ

-68 PTAALRIPLP
+68 PTAAFRFPLP
-78 AGFTL
+78 AGFTI
-83 GALLIINLAFAHVR
+83 GALLMLNLGFAHFR
-97 HFKATAAKVGNLM
+97 HFKATSAKIGISM

-115 LLLLGGGFVTA
+115 LLLLGGGFITA

-148 REFEIALVEKSPAGE
+148 REFEIALVQKSAATE
-163 TVVAIPD
+163 AVVAIPD
-170 SILRTIGEKIV
+170 SILRDI
-181 SANKL
+181 
-186 SEKNTTAA
+186 AA
-194 KKLAEETFAYA
+194 KKA
-205 LKMPPK
+205 P
-211 EAAAFLK
+211 
-218 NAESKAKK
+218 
-226 VSEAAEEKASL
+226 ASV
-237 AAKAL
+237 
-242 LQESLI
+242 E
-248 TLPGTPYT
+248 LPGTPYT
-256 LVVQTYHPNAML
+256 LVVQTYHPNAMI
-268 RAKSQMPEGL
+268 RAKSQMSDGL

-292 AYKPMPESFDD
+292 AYKPLPESYDD
-303 NKPNAP
+303 NRPNAP
-309 TAIIELKTKE
+309 TAIVELKTKE
-319 KSLGTWALN
+319 KSLGIWALN

-340 EDADKT
+340 DDAGKT

-360 TVQLD
+360 TVHLD

-385 TLKEGASSFP
+385 QINEGTSSFAY
-395 FNISM
+395 NISM

-412 QSNFGSTKDGK
+412 QSSFGSTKDGK
-423 DLSVLQVVRNPG
+423 SLSVLQVVRNPG
-435 WLIPYISVALMS
+435 WLLPYISVAVMS
-447 LGLVWHFGVSLL
+447 LGLVWHFGFSLL

-465 NAKATAAVLAL
+465 AAKAAAMLAL
-476 GLLTHSASAA
+476 AFVTATADAA
-486 DATWNTH
+486 DAGWNSRE
-493 AFGDIPVQSGGRIIP
+493 FGAIPVQSGGRVIP

-523 TSISLTKIERI
+523 TSISLSKLERV
-534 AFGQRPSTWTK
+534 AFGQRPSTWTTE
-545 DQREE
+545 QRAE
-550 IAKEIPALSTELQ
+550 IAKELPALSAELQ
-563 TLLEKRPVRLTGGSI
+563 AMLEKRPVRLTGGAIS
-578 GSVDWLIEVSF
+578 SVDWLIEVCF

-638 QARKRT
+638 QARKRA

-651 ERALLQLESAARQ
+651 DRGLLTLESAARQ
-664 YATLSMTFIPGDLPA
+664 YATLSMTFIPGDLPL

-690 ISALNRALTEMNASR
+690 ISALNRALAEMNASAT
-705 ESGGSGKAFDPELQK
+705 GKAFDPELQK

-735 GVIGLL
+735 GVIGLM
-741 PPKDENSVARWDNLG
+741 PPKDETSLARWDNLG
-756 ASLLGVIKDQKS
+756 ASLLGIIKDQKA

-773 AEDGVITRYADFSMA
+773 AEDGIITRYADFSMA
-788 WCEGKDDECSR
+788 WREGKDDECAR

-807 LKGPWTVRAESEASF
+807 LKGPWTPKAESEAAF

-835 VLVVL
+835 AVTVL
-840 MVLVSWVTG
+840 MVFASWLTS
-849 SEALRVWGYRLLLL
+849 SENLRAWAYRLLVAC
-863 SFILHTAALGYR
+863 FVLHTLALGYR

-887 YSTGIFVAW
+887 YSSGIFVAW

-916 ATGITGFVSLIIAH
+916 ATGITGFVSLIVAH

-941 SVRAVLDT
+941 SVRAVLDS

-980 RAFKSDYN
+980 RAFKKDYD

-999 ILAFAVM
+999 ILAFAVL

-1040 LWCAL
+1040 IWCAI

-1059 LMQPLI
+1059 LMQLLV
-1065 FGNMVTAWSWFGTN
+1065 FGNIVTAWSWFGTN
-1079 LLGVGLHSYGFTESG
+1079 LLGVGLHSYGFTETGS
-1094 FFWLM
+1094 FWLYYV
-1099 IFWASQLAL
+1099 FCPSQLAL
-1108 IALGWLPDRS
+1108 IALGWLPDRA
-1118 KSVQTA
+1118 KSALKTA

>member
-1 VNTEEHQK
+1 MNNEEFQK

-27 VLLLILS
+27 VFLLVLS
-34 MILILLGTLE
+34 MMLVLLGTLE
-44 QVHWGIWHVQ
+44 QVHWGVWHVQ

-68 PTAALRIPLP
+68 PTAAFRFPLP
-78 AGFTL
+78 AGFTI
-83 GALLIINLAFAHVR
+83 GALLIVNLAFAHFR
-97 HFKATAAKVGNLM
+97 HFKATSAKIGISM

-115 LLLLGGGFVTA
+115 LLLLAGGFITA

-148 REFEIALVEKSPAGE
+148 RDFEIALVEKSAANDV
-163 TVVAIPD
+163 VVAISD
-170 SILRTIGEKIV
+170 SLLRDI
-181 SANKL
+181 AD
-186 SEKNTTAA
+186 
-194 KKLAEETFAYA
+194 KKAPSSVELT
-205 LKMPPK
+205 
-211 EAAAFLK
+211 
-218 NAESKAKK
+218 
-226 VSEAAEEKASL
+226 
-237 AAKAL
+237 
-242 LQESLI
+242 
-248 TLPGTPYT
+248 GTPYT

-268 RAKSQMPEGL
+268 RAKSQMADGL
-278 DLKATQGIGARTQL
+278 DLKATQGIGARTEL
-292 AYKPMPESFDD
+292 AYKPLPESYDD
-303 NKPNAP
+303 NRPNAP
-309 TAIIELKTKE
+309 TAVVELKTKD

-340 EDADKT
+340 VDAGKS
-346 YELSLRRTRYYVPF
+346 YELSLRRTRHYVPF

-385 TLKEGASSFP
+385 TIKEGASSFGY
-395 FNISM
+395 NISM

-412 QSNFGSTKDGK
+412 QSSFGNTKDGK
-423 DLSVLQVVRNPG
+423 SLSVLQVVRNPG
-435 WLIPYISVALMS
+435 WLLPYISVSIMS
-447 LGLVWHFGVSLL
+447 LGLVWHFGFSLL

-465 NAKATAAVLAL
+465 AAKAAAILTLGFLTATAD
-476 GLLTHSASAA
+476 AA
-486 DATWNTH
+486 DTGWNTRE
-493 AFGDIPVQSGGRIIP
+493 FGEIPVQSGGRIIP
-508 IETLATGSLLQMRSR
+508 VETLATGSLLQMRSR
-523 TSISLTKIERI
+523 TSISLTKLERV

-545 DQREE
+545 EQREE
-550 IAKEIPALSTELQ
+550 IAKELPTLSTELQ
-563 TLLEKRPVRLTGGSI
+563 ALLEKRPVRLTGGAI

-605 NVLKRVGGDP
+605 NVLKRVGGNP

-638 QARKRT
+638 QARGRA

-651 ERALLQLESAARQ
+651 DRALLQLESAARQ

-690 ISALNRALTEMNASR
+690 IAALNRALTEMNASTT
-705 ESGGSGKAFDPELQK
+705 GKAFDPELQK

-735 GVIGLL
+735 GAIGLM
-741 PPKDENSVARWDNLG
+741 PPKEEASLARWDNLG
-756 ASLLGVIKDQKS
+756 ASLLGVIKDQKA

-773 AEDGVITRYADFSMA
+773 AEDGIITRYADFSMA
-788 WCEGKDDECSR
+788 WREGKDDDCSR

-807 LKGPWTVRAESEASF
+807 LKGPWSAKAESEAWF
-822 GRLQPFYWLLIAY
+822 GRMQPFYWLLIAY
-835 VLVVL
+835 AITVL
-840 MVLVSWVTG
+840 MVFASWLTS
-849 SEALRVWGYRLLLL
+849 SENLRAWAYRLLVAC
-863 SFILHTAALGYR
+863 FVLHTLALGYR

-887 YSTGIFVAW
+887 YSSGIFVAW
-896 GAVGLGIMLE
+896 GSVALGILIE

-916 ATGITGFVSLIIAH
+916 ATGICGFVSLIVAH

-941 SVRAVLDT
+941 SVRAVLDS
-949 NFWLA
+949 NFWLS
-954 THVTIV
+954 THVTTV

-980 RAFKSDYN
+980 RAFKKDYH
-988 WGDSVARAAYG
+988 WGDSVARAAYA
-999 ILAFAVM
+999 ILAFAVL

-1040 LWCAL
+1040 LWCAI

-1059 LMQPLI
+1059 LMQLLV

-1118 KSVQTA
+1118 KSALKTA

>member
-1 VNTEEHQK
+1 MNNEEFRK

-27 VLLLILS
+27 VFLLVLS
-34 MILILLGTLE
+34 MVLVLLGTLE
-44 QVHWGIWHVQ
+44 QVHWGVWHVQ

-78 AGFTL
+78 AGFTI
-83 GALLIINLAFAHVR
+83 GALLIVNLAFAHFR
-97 HFKATAAKVGNLM
+97 HFKATSAKIGITM

-115 LLLLGGGFVTA
+115 LLLLAGGFITA
-126 IYQEESAMI
+126 VYQEESAMI

-148 REFEIALVEKSPAGE
+148 RDFEIALVEKSTANDV
-163 TVVAIPD
+163 VVAISD
-170 SILRTIGEKIV
+170 SLLRDI
-181 SANKL
+181 ANKKAPSSVEL
-186 SEKNTTAA
+186 S
-194 KKLAEETFAYA
+194 
-205 LKMPPK
+205 
-211 EAAAFLK
+211 
-218 NAESKAKK
+218 
-226 VSEAAEEKASL
+226 
-237 AAKAL
+237 
-242 LQESLI
+242 
-248 TLPGTPYT
+248 GTPYT

-268 RAKSQMPEGL
+268 RAKSQMPDGL
-278 DLKATQGIGARTQL
+278 ALKATQGIGARTEL
-292 AYKPMPESFDD
+292 AYKPLPESYDD
-303 NKPNAP
+303 NRPNAP
-309 TAIIELKTKE
+309 TAIVELKTKD

-340 EDADKT
+340 EEAGKT
-346 YELSLRRTRYYVPF
+346 YELSLRRTRHYVPF

-385 TLKEGASSFP
+385 TIKEGASSFGY
-395 FNISM
+395 NISM

-412 QSNFGSTKDGK
+412 QSSFGNTKDGK
-423 DLSVLQVVRNPG
+423 SLSVLQVVRNPG
-435 WLIPYISVALMS
+435 WLLPYISVSIMS
-447 LGLVWHFGVSLL
+447 LGLVWHFGFSLL

-465 NAKATAAVLAL
+465 ATKAAAVLTL
-476 GLLTHSASAA
+476 GLLTATA
-486 DATWNTH
+486 DAAEAGWNTRE
-493 AFGDIPVQSGGRIIP
+493 FGEIPVQSGGRIIP

-523 TSISLTKIERI
+523 TSISLTKIERV
-534 AFGQRPSTWTK
+534 AFGQRPSTWTNE
-545 DQREE
+545 QREE
-550 IAKEIPALSTELQ
+550 IAKELPTLTIELQ
-563 TLLEKRPVRLTGGSI
+563 ALLEKRPVRLTGGAI

-605 NVLKRVGGDP
+605 NVLKRVGGNP

-638 QARKRT
+638 QARGRA

-651 ERALLQLESAARQ
+651 DRALLQLESAARQ

-690 ISALNRALTEMNASR
+690 IAALNRALTEMNASTT
-705 ESGGSGKAFDPELQK
+705 GKAFDPELQK
-720 TVKTFVERYQDFERE
+720 TVRTFVERYQDFERE
-735 GVIGLL
+735 GAIGLM
-741 PPKDENSVARWDNLG
+741 PPKEEASLARWDNLG
-756 ASLLGVIKDQKS
+756 ASLLGVIKDQKA

-773 AEDGVITRYADFSMA
+773 AEDGIITRYADFSMA
-788 WCEGKDDECSR
+788 WREGKDDDCSR

-807 LKGPWTVRAESEASF
+807 LKGPWSAKAESEAWF
-822 GRLQPFYWLLIAY
+822 GRMQPFYWLLIAY
-835 VLVVL
+835 AITVL
-840 MVLVSWVTG
+840 MVFASWLTS
-849 SEALRVWGYRLLLL
+849 SENLRAWAYRLLVGC
-863 SFILHTAALGYR
+863 FVLHTLALGYR

-887 YSTGIFVAW
+887 YSSGIFVAW
-896 GAVGLGIMLE
+896 GSVALGILIE

-916 ATGITGFVSLIIAH
+916 ATGICGFVSLIVAH

-941 SVRAVLDT
+941 SVRAVLDS
-949 NFWLA
+949 NFWLS
-954 THVTIV
+954 THVTTV

-980 RAFKSDYN
+980 RAFKKDYH
-988 WGDSVARAAYG
+988 WGDSVARAAYA
-999 ILAFAVM
+999 ILAFAVL

-1040 LWCAL
+1040 LWCAI

-1059 LMQPLI
+1059 LMQLLV

-1099 IFWASQLAL
+1099 LFWASQLAL

-1118 KSVQTA
+1118 KSALKTA

>member
-1 VNTEEHQK
+1 MSTEEFAK
-9 KADSGRRL
+9 KADSGRKL
-17 IDTLASLKLT
+17 IDTLASLRLT
-27 VLLLILS
+27 VFLLVLS
-34 MILILLGTLE
+34 MILVLLGTLE
-44 QVHWGIWHVQ
+44 QVHWGVWHVQ

-68 PTAALRIPLP
+68 ATSAVRMPLP
-78 AGFTL
+78 GGFL
-83 GALLIINLAFAHVR
+83 IGALLILNLAFAHFR
-97 HFKATAAKVGNLM
+97 HFKATAAKIGISM

-115 LLLLGGGFVTA
+115 LLLLVGGFITA
-126 IYQEESAMI
+126 VYQEESAMI

-148 REFEIALVEKSPAGE
+148 RDFEIALVEKSGATE
-163 TVVAIPD
+163 ATVVIPD
-170 SILRTIGEKIV
+170 TILRDI
-181 SANKL
+181 
-186 SEKNTTAA
+186 AA
-194 KKLAEETFAYA
+194 KKAPTAVA
-205 LKMPPK
+205 
-211 EAAAFLK
+211 
-218 NAESKAKK
+218 
-226 VSEAAEEKASL
+226 
-237 AAKAL
+237 
-242 LQESLI
+242 
-248 TLPGTPYT
+248 LPGTPFT
-256 LVVQTYHPNAML
+256 LDVQAYHPNAMI
-268 RAKSQMPEGL
+268 RAKSQMPDGL
-278 DLKATQGIGARTQL
+278 ELKATQGIGARTPL
-292 AYKPMPESFDD
+292 AYKPLPESYDD

-309 TAIIELKTKE
+309 TAIVELKTKD

-340 EDADKT
+340 QDAGKT

-385 TLKEGASSFP
+385 TIKEGASQFGY
-395 FNISM
+395 NISM

-412 QSNFGSTKDGK
+412 QSSFGSTKDGK
-423 DLSVLQVVRNPG
+423 SLSVLQVVRNPG
-435 WLIPYISVALMS
+435 WLLPYVSVFVMS
-447 LGLVWHFGVSLL
+447 VGLLWHFGFSLW
-459 RFLRGR
+459 RFLSGR
-465 NAKATAAVLAL
+465 AAKAAALLAL
-476 GLLTHSASAA
+476 GFLTATA
-486 DATWNTH
+486 DAAEAGWNTRE
-493 AFGDIPVQSGGRIIP
+493 FGEIPVQSGGRVIP
-508 IETLATGSLLQMRSR
+508 VETLATGSLLQMRSR
-523 TSISLTKIERI
+523 TSVALNHLEGI
-534 AFGQRPSTWTK
+534 AFGRKPSTWTPEQK
-545 DQREE
+545 TR
-550 IAKEIPALSTELQ
+550 IAKELPFLDSKLQ
-563 TLLEKRPVRLTGGSI
+563 EMLEKRPVRLTGSPSEWRDFGGSI
-578 GSVDWLIEVSF
+578 SSVDWLIEVSF
-589 RAPIARH
+589 RAPVARH

-638 QARKRT
+638 QARGRA
-644 QADRDSE
+644 QADRDAE
-651 ERALLQLESAARQ
+651 DRALLQLESAARQ

-690 ISALNRALTEMNASR
+690 IAALNRALTEMNASAT
-705 ESGGSGKAFDPELQK
+705 GKAFDPELQK

-735 GVIGLL
+735 GVIGLM
-741 PPKDENSVARWDNLG
+741 PPKDESSLARWDNLG
-756 ASLLGVIKDQKS
+756 ASLLGVIKDQKV

-773 AEDGVITRYADFSMA
+773 AEDGIVTRYADFSMA
-788 WCEGKDDECSR
+788 WREGKDDDCAR

-807 LKGPWTVRAESEASF
+807 LKGPWSAKAESEAWF

-835 VLVVL
+835 VVTVL
-840 MVLVSWVTG
+840 MVLASWLTS
-849 SEALRVWGYRLLLL
+849 SESLRAWSYRLLVAC
-863 SFILHTAALGYR
+863 FVLHTLSLGYR

-887 YSTGIFVAW
+887 YSSGIFVAW
-896 GAVGLGIMLE
+896 GAVALGILLE

-916 ATGITGFVSLIIAH
+916 ATGITGFVSLIVAH

-941 SVRAVLDT
+941 SVRAVLDS

-980 RAFKSDYN
+980 RAFKKDYA

-999 ILAFAVM
+999 ILAFAVL

-1040 LWCAL
+1040 LWCAI

-1059 LMQPLI
+1059 LMQLLV
-1065 FGNMVTAWSWFGTN
+1065 FGNIVTAWSWFGTN

-1094 FFWLM
+1094 FKWLM
-1099 IFWASQLAL
+1099 IFWISQLAI
-1108 IALGWLPDRS
+1108 IALGWLPDRA
-1118 KSVQTA
+1118 KSAQSA

>member
-1 VNTEEHQK
+1 MNTAEFEK

-17 IDTLASLKLT
+17 VDTLASLRLT
-27 VLLLILS
+27 VFLLVLS
-34 MILILLGTLE
+34 MILVLLGTLE
-44 QVHWGIWHVQ
+44 QVHWGVWHVQ

-68 PTAALRIPLP
+68 ATAAFRFPLP
-78 AGFTL
+78 AGFTI
-83 GALLIINLAFAHVR
+83 GALLIINLAFAHFR
-97 HFKATAAKVGNLM
+97 HFKATSAKIGISL
-110 IHAGL
+110 IHSGL
-115 LLLLGGGFVTA
+115 LLLLVGGFITA

-148 REFEIALVEKSPAGE
+148 RDFEIALVEKSGAMDA
-163 TVVAIPD
+163 VVAVPD
-170 SILRTIGEKIV
+170 SLLRDI
-181 SANKL
+181 AD
-186 SEKNTTAA
+186 
-194 KKLAEETFAYA
+194 KKAPAVVE
-205 LKMPPK
+205 
-211 EAAAFLK
+211 
-218 NAESKAKK
+218 
-226 VSEAAEEKASL
+226 
-237 AAKAL
+237 
-242 LQESLI
+242 
-248 TLPGTPYT
+248 LPGTPYSLNVLT
-256 LVVQTYHPNAML
+256 FHPNAML

-292 AYKPMPESFDD
+292 AYKPLPESYDD

-309 TAIIELKTKE
+309 TAIVELKTKD

-340 EDADKT
+340 EDAGKT
-346 YELSLRRTRYYVPF
+346 YELSLRRTRHYVPF

-385 TLKEGASSFP
+385 TIKEGASQFAY
-395 FNISM
+395 NISM

-412 QSNFGSTKDGK
+412 QSSFGSTKEGK
-423 DLSVLQVVRNPG
+423 NLSVLQVVRNPV
-435 WLIPYISVALMS
+435 WLLPYISVSIMS
-447 LGLVWHFGVSLL
+447 LGLFWHFGFSLL

-465 NAKATAAVLAL
+465 AAKAAAVLAL
-476 GLLTHSASAA
+476 GMLSVTADAA
-486 DATWNTH
+486 DATWNTRE
-493 AFGDIPVQSGGRIIP
+493 FGEIPVQSGGRIVP

-523 TSISLTKIERI
+523 TSISLTKLERV

-545 DQREE
+545 EERAE
-550 IAKEIPALSTELQ
+550 IAKELPALDDKLQ
-563 TLLEKRPVRLTGGSI
+563 AMLEKRPVRLTGGAI

-605 NVLKRVGGDP
+605 NVLKRVGGNP

-638 QARKRT
+638 QARGRA

-651 ERALLQLESAARQ
+651 DRALLQLESAARQ

-690 ISALNRALTEMNASR
+690 ISALNRALTEMNAS
-705 ESGGSGKAFDPELQK
+705 GSGKAFDPELQK
-720 TVKTFVERYQDFERE
+720 TVRTFVERYQDFERE
-735 GVIGLL
+735 GSIGLL
-741 PPKDENSVARWDNLG
+741 PPKDPASLERWDNLG
-756 ASLLGVIKDQKS
+756 GSLLGIIKDQKA

-773 AEDGVITRYADFSMA
+773 AEDGIITRYADFSMA
-788 WCEGKDDECSR
+788 WREGKDDDCSR
-799 LSSAIAAS
+799 LSTAIAAS
-807 LKGPWTVRAESEASF
+807 LKGPWSAKAESEAWF
-822 GRLQPFYWLLIAY
+822 GRMQPFYWLLIAY
-835 VLVVL
+835 ALTVL
-840 MVLVSWVTG
+840 MVFAAWLTS
-849 SEALRVWGYRLLLL
+849 SEGVRVWAYRLLLAC
-863 SFILHTAALGYR
+863 FILHTASLGYR

-887 YSTGIFVAW
+887 YSSGIFVAW
-896 GAVGLGIMLE
+896 GAVALGILLE

-916 ATGITGFVSLIIAH
+916 ATGLCGFVSLIIAH

-941 SVRAVLDT
+941 SVRAVLDS
-949 NFWLA
+949 NFWLS
-954 THVTIV
+954 THVTTV

-980 RAFKSDYN
+980 RAFKKDYN

-999 ILAFAVM
+999 ILAFAVL

-1040 LWCAL
+1040 LWCAI

-1059 LMQPLI
+1059 LMQLLV
-1065 FGNMVTAWSWFGTN
+1065 FGNIVTAWSWFGTN

-1099 IFWASQLAL
+1099 VFWASQLAI

-1118 KSVQTA
+1118 KSAQAA

>member
-1 VNTEEHQK
+1 MNQQEFEK
-9 KADSGRRL
+9 RADTGRRL

-27 VLLLILS
+27 VGLLVLS
-34 MILILLGTLE
+34 MILIVLGTLE

-54 KVYFSSWLCFYPMD
+54 KVYFGGWLCFYPMD
-68 PTAALRIPLP
+68 PTAGFRIPLP

-83 GALLIINLAFAHVR
+83 GALLIVNLAFAHVR

-135 IPEGEKRNYSEAF
+135 IPEGERRNYSEAF
-148 REFEIALVEKSPAGE
+148 RDFEISLVEKSGE
-163 TVVAIPD
+163 TDKVVAVPD
-170 SILRTIGEKIV
+170 TILRSV
-181 SANKL
+181 SSGQL
-186 SEKNTTAA
+186 
-194 KKLAEETFAYA
+194 
-205 LKMPPK
+205 PP
-211 EAAAFLK
+211 
-218 NAESKAKK
+218 
-226 VSEAAEEKASL
+226 
-237 AAKAL
+237 
-242 LQESLI
+242 LI
-248 TLPGTPYT
+248 ELPGTPYSL
-256 LVVQTYHPNAML
+256 LVQAYHPNAMI
-268 RAKSQMPEGL
+268 RAKSQMPDGIAI
-278 DLKATQGIGARTQL
+278 KATQGIGARTEL
-292 AYKPMPESFDD
+292 TYKPLPESFDD

-309 TAIIELKTKE
+309 TAIVELKTKE
-319 KSLGTWALN
+319 KSLGTWVLN

-340 EDADKT
+340 TEAGKT
-346 YELSLRRTRYYVPF
+346 YEVSLRRVRYYVPF
-360 TVQLD
+360 TVRLD

-385 TLKEGASSFP
+385 TLVEGASSFA

-412 QSNFGSTKDGK
+412 QSSFGSTKEGK
-423 DLSVLQVVRNPG
+423 DQTVLQVVRNPG
-435 WLIPYISVALMS
+435 WLIPYVSVALMS
-447 LGLVWHFGVSLL
+447 LGLVWHFGFSLL

-465 NAKATAAVLAL
+465 AAKAAAVLAFGFL
-476 GLLTHSASAA
+476 SASTQAA
-486 DATWNTH
+486 DAGWNTRE
-493 AFGDIPVQSGGRIIP
+493 FGEIPVQSGGRIVP
-508 IETLATGSLLQMRSR
+508 IETLATGSLLQMRAR
-523 TSISLTKIERI
+523 TSVALSKVERA
-534 AFGQRPSTWTK
+534 AFGRRPSSWTA
-545 DQREE
+545 EE
-550 IAKEIPALSTELQ
+550 RAAIAKELPALDAELQ
-563 TLLEKRPVRLTGGSI
+563 AMLEKRPVRLTGGSV
-578 GSVDWLIEVSF
+578 SALDWLIEVSF
-589 RAPIARH
+589 RAPVARH

-605 NVLKRVGGDP
+605 NVLRRVGGDP

-638 QARKRT
+638 QARSRAS
-644 QADRDSE
+644 ADRDSE
-651 ERALLQLESAARQ
+651 DRALLQLENAARQ
-664 YATLSMTFIPGDLPA
+664 YAMLSMTFIPGDLPA

-690 ISALNRALTEMNASR
+690 ISALNRALTEMNANR
-705 ESGGSGKAFDPELQK
+705 ANGGSGQAFDPELQK
-720 TVKTFVERYQDFERE
+720 TVRTFVERYQDFDRQ
-735 GVIGLL
+735 GAIGLL
-741 PPKDENSVARWDNLG
+741 PPKEAGSLVRWDNLG
-756 ASLLGVIKDQKS
+756 ASLLGVIKEQKDR
-768 HRAGL
+768 RAGL
-773 AEDGVITRYADFSMA
+773 AEDGLITRYADFSMA
-788 WCEGKDDECSR
+788 WREGKDDECER

-807 LKGPWTVRAESEASF
+807 LKGPWSARAESEASF

-835 VLVVL
+835 VVVVL
-840 MVLVSWVTG
+840 MVLVSWVTS
-849 SEALRVWGYRLLLL
+849 SEALRLWGYRLLVL
-863 SFILHTAALGYR
+863 SFLLHTAALGYR
-875 MWLHGRPPVTNL
+875 MWLHDRPPVTNL

-896 GAVGLGIMLE
+896 GAVGLGILLE
-906 RVWKNGIGAA
+906 RVWKNGIGAV
-916 ATGITGFVSLIIAH
+916 ATGITGFVSLIVAH

-980 RAFKSDYN
+980 RAFKKDYD

-999 ILAFAVM
+999 ILAFAVL

-1059 LMQPLI
+1059 LMQLLV
-1065 FGNMVTAWSWFGTN
+1065 FGNIVTAWSWFGTN
-1079 LLGVGLHSYGFTESG
+1079 LLGVGLHSYGFTEQG
-1094 FFWLM
+1094 AFWLYGV
-1099 IFWASQLAL
+1099 FVPSQLAL

-1118 KSVQTA
+1118 KSAIKSA

>member
-1 VNTEEHQK
+1 MNSEEHQK
-9 KADSGRRL
+9 KANSGNL
-17 IDTLASLKLT
+17 VIDTLASLKLT

-68 PTAALRIPLP
+68 PTAPLRIPLP

-135 IPEGEKRNYSEAF
+135 IPEGEQRNYSEAF
-148 REFEIALVEKSPAGE
+148 REFEIALVQKSATAE

-170 SILRTIGEKIV
+170 SILRD
-181 SANKL
+181 
-186 SEKNTTAA
+186 
-194 KKLAEETFAYA
+194 
-205 LKMPPK
+205 
-211 EAAAFLK
+211 
-218 NAESKAKK
+218 
-226 VSEAAEEKASL
+226 L
-237 AAKAL
+237 AAKGLPADV
-242 LQESLI
+242 E
-248 TLPGTPYT
+248 LPGTPYT

-268 RAKSQMPEGL
+268 RAKSQMPDGIE
-278 DLKATQGIGARTQL
+278 LKATQGIGARTEL
-292 AYKPMPESFDD
+292 TYKALPESYDD

-309 TAIIELKTKE
+309 TAIVELKTKD

-340 EDADKT
+340 TDAGKT
-346 YELSLRRTRYYVPF
+346 YELSLRRIRYYVPF

-375 ETPRRFASDV
+375 ETPKRFASDV

-412 QSNFGSTKDGK
+412 QSSFGSTKDGK
-423 DLSVLQVVRNPG
+423 SLSVLQVVRNPG

-447 LGLVWHFGVSLL
+447 LGLIWHFGVSLL

-465 NAKATAAVLAL
+465 AAKAAAVLTL
-476 GLLTHSASAA
+476 GFLTATADAA
-486 DATWNTH
+486 DAGWNSRE
-493 AFGDIPVQSGGRIIP
+493 FGTIPVQSGGRVVP

-523 TSISLTKIERI
+523 TSISLSKLERV
-534 AFGQRPSTWTK
+534 AFGQPPSTWTAE
-545 DQREE
+545 QRAE
-550 IAKEIPALSTELQ
+550 IAKELPALSTELQ
-563 TLLEKRPVRLTGGSI
+563 ALLEKRPVRLTGGAIS
-578 GSVDWLIEVSF
+578 SVDWLIEVCF

-638 QARKRT
+638 QARKRP
-644 QADRDSE
+644 QADRDVE
-651 ERALLQLESAARQ
+651 DRALLTLESAARQ
-664 YATLSMTFIPGDLPA
+664 YATLSMTFIPGDLPL

-690 ISALNRALTEMNASR
+690 TAALSRALAEMNASAT
-705 ESGGSGKAFDPELQK
+705 GKAFDPELQK

-735 GVIGLL
+735 GVIGLM
-741 PPKDENSVARWDNLG
+741 PPKDETSLARWDNLG
-756 ASLLGVIKDQKS
+756 ASLLGIIKDQKA

-773 AEDGVITRYADFSMA
+773 AEDGIITRYADFSMA
-788 WCEGKDDECSR
+788 WREGKDDDCAR

-807 LKGPWTVRAESEASF
+807 LKGPWTARAESEASF

-835 VLVVL
+835 VVVVL

-849 SEALRVWGYRLLLL
+849 SEALRVWGYRLLLV

-875 MWLHGRPPVTNL
+875 MWLHDRPPVTNL

-896 GAVGLGIMLE
+896 GAVGMGIMLE
-906 RVWKNGIGAA
+906 RVWKNGIGAV
-916 ATGITGFVSLIIAH
+916 ATGITGFVSLIVAH

-980 RAFKSDYN
+980 RAFKKDYN

-1059 LMQPLI
+1059 LMQLLI
-1065 FGNMVTAWSWFGTN
+1065 FGNIVTAWSWFGTN
-1079 LLGVGLHSYGFTESG
+1079 LLGVGLHSYGFTETGS
-1094 FFWLM
+1094 FWLYYV
-1099 IFWASQLAL
+1099 FCPSQLAL

-1118 KSVQTA
+1118 KSALKTA

>member
-1 VNTEEHQK
+1 MNTSEFEK

-17 IDTLASLKLT
+17 VDTLASLKLT
-27 VLLLILS
+27 VFLLVLS
-34 MILILLGTLE
+34 MILVLLGTLE
-44 QVHWGIWHVQ
+44 QVHWGVWHVQ
-54 KVYFSSWLCFYPMD
+54 KVYFSDWFCFYPMD
-68 PTAALRIPLP
+68 PTAPLRVPLP
-78 AGFTL
+78 GGFTL
-83 GALLIINLAFAHVR
+83 GALLMLNLGFAHFR
-97 HFKATAAKVGNLM
+97 HFKATSAKVGISM

-115 LLLLGGGFVTA
+115 LLLLGGGFITA

-135 IPEGEKRNYSEAF
+135 IPEGEKRDYSEAF
-148 REFEIALVEKSPAGE
+148 REFEIALVGKSAGADA
-163 TVVAIPD
+163 VVAVPD
-170 SILRTIGEKIV
+170 AILRDI
-181 SANKL
+181 
-186 SEKNTTAA
+186 AA
-194 KKLAEETFAYA
+194 KKAPATIA
-205 LKMPPK
+205 
-211 EAAAFLK
+211 
-218 NAESKAKK
+218 
-226 VSEAAEEKASL
+226 
-237 AAKAL
+237 
-242 LQESLI
+242 
-248 TLPGTPYT
+248 LPGTPFT
-256 LVVQTYHPNAML
+256 LHVLTYHPNAML
-268 RAKSQMPEGL
+268 RAKSQMADGL

-292 AYKPMPESFDD
+292 AYKPLPESFDD
-303 NKPNAP
+303 NRPNAP
-309 TAIIELKTKE
+309 TAIVELKTKDQ
-319 KSLGTWALN
+319 SLGTWALN

-340 EDADKT
+340 TDAGKT
-346 YELSLRRTRYYVPF
+346 YEISLRRTRYYVPF

-385 TLKEGASSFP
+385 TLKEGASSFTY
-395 FNISM
+395 NISM

-412 QSNFGSTKDGK
+412 QSSFGSTKDGK
-423 DLSVLQVVRNPG
+423 SLSVLQVVRNPG
-435 WLIPYISVALMS
+435 WLLPYVSVAIMS
-447 LGLVWHFGVSLL
+447 LGLIWHFGFSLL

-465 NAKATAAVLAL
+465 AAKAAAILTF
-476 GLLTHSASAA
+476 GLLATTADAA
-486 DATWNTH
+486 DASWNTRE
-493 AFGDIPVQSGGRIIP
+493 FGEIPVQSGGRIIP

-523 TSISLTKIERI
+523 TSISLTKLERV

-545 DQREE
+545 EQREE
-550 IAKEIPALSTELQ
+550 IAKELPALSPELQ
-563 TLLEKRPVRLTGGSI
+563 ALLEKRPVRLTGGAI

-589 RAPIARH
+589 RAPIARQ

-638 QARKRT
+638 QARGRA

-651 ERALLQLESAARQ
+651 DRALLQLESAARQ

-705 ESGGSGKAFDPELQK
+705 DNGGSGKAFDPELQK
-720 TVKTFVERYQDFERE
+720 TVRTFVERYQDFERE

-741 PPKDENSVARWDNLG
+741 PPKDETSAARWDNLG
-756 ASLLGVIKDQKS
+756 ASLLGVIKDQKA
-768 HRAGL
+768 HRSGL

-788 WCEGKDDECSR
+788 WREGKDDECSR
-799 LSSAIAAS
+799 LSTAIAAS
-807 LKGPWTVRAESEASF
+807 LKGPWSGKAASEAWF
-822 GRLQPFYWLLIAY
+822 GRMQPFYWLLIAY
-835 VLVVL
+835 AITVL
-840 MVLVSWVTG
+840 MVFASWLTS
-849 SEALRVWGYRLLLL
+849 SENLRAWSYRLLVAC
-863 SFILHTAALGYR
+863 FVLHTLALGYR

-887 YSTGIFVAW
+887 YSSGIFVAW
-896 GAVGLGIMLE
+896 GAVALGIMLE

-916 ATGITGFVSLIIAH
+916 ATGITGFVSLIVAH

-941 SVRAVLDT
+941 SVRAVLDS

-980 RAFKSDYN
+980 RAFKKDYV

-999 ILAFAVM
+999 ILAFAVL

-1040 LWCAL
+1040 LWCAI

-1059 LMQPLI
+1059 LMQLLV
-1065 FGNMVTAWSWFGTN
+1065 FGNIVTAWSWFGTN
-1079 LLGVGLHSYGFTESG
+1079 LLGVGLHSYGFTETGS
-1094 FFWLM
+1094 FWLYYV
-1099 IFWASQLAL
+1099 FCPSQLAL

-1118 KSVQTA
+1118 KSALKTA

>member
-1 VNTEEHQK
+1 MNSEEHQK
-9 KADSGRRL
+9 KADSGRGL
-17 IDTLASLKLT
+17 VDTLASLKLT
-27 VLLLILS
+27 VLLLVLS
-34 MILILLGTLE
+34 MILILLGTFE

-68 PTAALRIPLP
+68 PTAPLRIPLP

-135 IPEGEKRNYSEAF
+135 IPEGEQRNYSEAF
-148 REFEIALVEKSPAGE
+148 RDFEIALVQKSGTAE
-163 TVVAIPD
+163 SVVVIPD
-170 SILRTIGEKIV
+170 SILRDI
-181 SANKL
+181 
-186 SEKNTTAA
+186 AA
-194 KKLAEETFAYA
+194 KKT
-205 LKMPPK
+205 P
-211 EAAAFLK
+211 
-218 NAESKAKK
+218 
-226 VSEAAEEKASL
+226 ASV
-237 AAKAL
+237 
-242 LQESLI
+242 E
-248 TLPGTPYT
+248 LPGTPYT
-256 LVVQTYHPNAML
+256 LVVQTYHPNAMI
-268 RAKSQMPEGL
+268 RAKSQMSDGIA
-278 DLKATQGIGARTQL
+278 LKATQGIGARTEL
-292 AYKPMPESFDD
+292 VYKPLPESYDD

-309 TAIIELKTKE
+309 TAIVELKTKD
-319 KSLGTWALN
+319 KSLGIWALN

-340 EDADKT
+340 EDAGKT
-346 YELSLRRTRYYVPF
+346 HELSLRRTRYYVPF

-385 TLKEGASSFP
+385 QIKEGASSFAY
-395 FNISM
+395 NISM

-412 QSNFGSTKDGK
+412 QSSFGSTKDGK
-423 DLSVLQVVRNPG
+423 SLSVLQVVRNPG
-435 WLIPYISVALMS
+435 WLLPYISVAMMS
-447 LGLVWHFGVSLL
+447 LGLIWHFGFSLL

-465 NAKATAAVLAL
+465 AAKAAAVLTL
-476 GLLTHSASAA
+476 GFLTVTADAA
-486 DATWNTH
+486 DAGWNTRE
-493 AFGDIPVQSGGRIIP
+493 FGTIPVQSGGRVIP

-523 TSISLTKIERI
+523 TSISLSKLERV
-534 AFGQRPSTWTK
+534 AFGQRPSTWTAE
-545 DQREE
+545 QRVE
-550 IAKEIPALSTELQ
+550 IAKELPALSTELQ
-563 TLLEKRPVRLTGGSI
+563 ALLEKRPVRLTGGAIS
-578 GSVDWLIEVSF
+578 SVDWLIEVCF

-605 NVLKRVGGDP
+605 NVLKRVGGDA

-638 QARKRT
+638 QARGRA
-644 QADRDSE
+644 QADRDTE
-651 ERALLQLESAARQ
+651 DRGLLTLESAARQ
-664 YATLSMTFIPGDLPA
+664 YATLSMTFIPGDLPL

-690 ISALNRALTEMNASR
+690 ISALNRALGEMSASA
-705 ESGGSGKAFDPELQK
+705 SGKAFDPELQK
-720 TVKTFVERYQDFERE
+720 TVKTFVDRYQDFERQ
-735 GVIGLL
+735 GVIGLM
-741 PPKDENSVARWDNLG
+741 PPKDETSLARWDNLG
-756 ASLLGVIKDQKS
+756 ASLLAVIKDQKA

-773 AEDGVITRYADFSMA
+773 AEDGIITRYADFSMA
-788 WCEGKDDECSR
+788 WREGKDDECSR

-807 LKGPWTVRAESEASF
+807 LKGPWSNKAASEASF
-822 GRLQPFYWLLIAY
+822 GRMQPFYWLLIAY
-835 VLVVL
+835 AITVL
-840 MVLVSWVTG
+840 MVFVSWLTS
-849 SEALRVWGYRLLLL
+849 SENLRAWAYRLLVAC
-863 SFILHTAALGYR
+863 FILHTLALGYR

-887 YSTGIFVAW
+887 YSSGIFVAW
-896 GAVGLGIMLE
+896 GAVALGIMLE

-916 ATGITGFVSLIIAH
+916 ATGITGFVSLIVAH
-930 NLGLSGEDNLE
+930 NLGLSGDDNLE
-941 SVRAVLDT
+941 SVRAVLDS

-980 RAFKSDYN
+980 RAFKKDYN
-988 WGDSVARAAYG
+988 LGDSVARAAYG
-999 ILAFAVM
+999 ILAFAVL

-1040 LWCAL
+1040 IWCAI

-1059 LMQPLI
+1059 LMQLLI
-1065 FGNMVTAWSWFGTN
+1065 FGNIVTAWSWFGTN
-1079 LLGVGLHSYGFTESG
+1079 LLGVGLHSYGFTETGS
-1094 FFWLM
+1094 FWLYYV
-1099 IFWASQLAL
+1099 FCPSQLAL
-1108 IALGWLPDRS
+1108 IALGWLPDRA
-1118 KSVQTA
+1118 KSALQSA

>member
-1 VNTEEHQK
+1 MNTTEFEK

-17 IDTLASLKLT
+17 VDTLASLKLT
-27 VLLLILS
+27 VFLLVLS
-34 MILILLGTLE
+34 MILVLLGTLE
-44 QVHWGIWHVQ
+44 QVHWGVWHVQ
-54 KVYFSSWLCFYPMD
+54 KVYFSDWLCFYPMD
-68 PTAALRIPLP
+68 PTAPLRVPLP
-78 AGFTL
+78 GGFTL
-83 GALLIINLAFAHVR
+83 GALLMLNLGFAHFR
-97 HFKATAAKVGNLM
+97 HFKATSAKVGISM

-126 IYQEESAMI
+126 VYQEESAMI

-148 REFEIALVEKSPAGE
+148 REFEIALVGKSAGADA
-163 TVVAIPD
+163 VVAVPD
-170 SILRTIGEKIV
+170 AILRDI
-181 SANKL
+181 
-186 SEKNTTAA
+186 AA
-194 KKLAEETFAYA
+194 KKAPATIA
-205 LKMPPK
+205 
-211 EAAAFLK
+211 
-218 NAESKAKK
+218 
-226 VSEAAEEKASL
+226 
-237 AAKAL
+237 
-242 LQESLI
+242 
-248 TLPGTPYT
+248 LPGTPFT
-256 LVVQTYHPNAML
+256 LHVLTYHPNAML
-268 RAKSQMPEGL
+268 RAKSQMPDGI
-278 DLKATQGIGARTQL
+278 DLKATQGIGARTGL
-292 AYKPMPESFDD
+292 AYKPLPESFDD

-309 TAIIELKTKE
+309 TAIVELKTNDR
-319 KSLGTWALN
+319 SLGTWALN

-340 EDADKT
+340 TDAGKT
-346 YELSLRRTRYYVPF
+346 YEISLRRTRYYVPF

-385 TLKEGASSFP
+385 TLKEGASSFTY
-395 FNISM
+395 NISM

-412 QSNFGSTKDGK
+412 QSSFGSTKDGK
-423 DLSVLQVVRNPG
+423 SLSVLQVVRNPG
-435 WLIPYISVALMS
+435 WLLPYISVAIMS
-447 LGLVWHFGVSLL
+447 LGLVWHFGFSLL

-465 NAKATAAVLAL
+465 AAKAAAVLTF
-476 GLLTHSASAA
+476 GLLATTADAA
-486 DATWNTH
+486 DASWNTRE
-493 AFGDIPVQSGGRIIP
+493 FGEIPVQSGGRIIP

-523 TSISLTKIERI
+523 TSISLTKLERV

-545 DQREE
+545 EQREE

-563 TLLEKRPVRLTGGSI
+563 ALLEKRPVRLTGGAI

-589 RAPIARH
+589 RAPIARQ

-605 NVLKRVGGDP
+605 NVLKRVGGNP

-638 QARKRT
+638 QARGRA

-651 ERALLQLESAARQ
+651 DRALLQLESAARQ

-720 TVKTFVERYQDFERE
+720 TVRTFVERYQDFERE

-741 PPKDENSVARWDNLG
+741 PPKDETSLARWDNLG
-756 ASLLGVIKDQKS
+756 ASLLGVIKDQKA
-768 HRAGL
+768 HRSGL

-788 WCEGKDDECSR
+788 WREGKDDECSR
-799 LSSAIAAS
+799 LSTAIAAS
-807 LKGPWTVRAESEASF
+807 LKGPWSGKAASEAWF
-822 GRLQPFYWLLIAY
+822 GRMQPFYWLLIAY
-835 VLVVL
+835 AITVL
-840 MVLVSWVTG
+840 MVFASWLTS
-849 SEALRVWGYRLLLL
+849 SENLRAWSYRLLVAC
-863 SFILHTAALGYR
+863 FVLHTLALGYR

-887 YSTGIFVAW
+887 YSSGIFVAW
-896 GAVGLGIMLE
+896 GAVALGIMLE

-916 ATGITGFVSLIIAH
+916 ATGITGFVSLIVAH

-941 SVRAVLDT
+941 SVRAVLDS

-980 RAFKSDYN
+980 RAFKKDYH

-999 ILAFAVM
+999 ILAFAVL

-1040 LWCAL
+1040 LWCAI

-1059 LMQPLI
+1059 LMQLLV
-1065 FGNMVTAWSWFGTN
+1065 FGNIVTAWSWFGTN
-1079 LLGVGLHSYGFTESG
+1079 LLGVGLHSYGFTETGS
-1094 FFWLM
+1094 FWLYYV
-1099 IFWASQLAL
+1099 FCPSQLAL

-1118 KSVQTA
+1118 KSALKTA

>member
-1 VNTEEHQK
+1 LPLRLPTPVNSEEHQK
-9 KADSGRRL
+9 KANRGRRL
-17 IDTLASLKLT
+17 VDTLASLKLT

-34 MILILLGTLE
+34 MILILLGTFE

-68 PTAALRIPLP
+68 PTAPLRIPLP

-135 IPEGEKRNYSEAF
+135 IPEGEQRNYSEAF
-148 REFEIALVEKSPAGE
+148 RDFEIALVEKSTAGD
-163 TVVAIPD
+163 VVVTIPD
-170 SILRTIGEKIV
+170 SILRDI
-181 SANKL
+181 
-186 SEKNTTAA
+186 AA
-194 KKLAEETFAYA
+194 KKTPSSVE
-205 LKMPPK
+205 
-211 EAAAFLK
+211 
-218 NAESKAKK
+218 
-226 VSEAAEEKASL
+226 
-237 AAKAL
+237 
-242 LQESLI
+242 
-248 TLPGTPYT
+248 LPGTPYT
-256 LVVQTYHPNAML
+256 LVVQTYHPNAMI
-268 RAKSQMPEGL
+268 RAKSQMSDGI
-278 DLKATQGIGARTQL
+278 DLKATQGIGARTEL
-292 AYKPMPESFDD
+292 TYKPLPESYDD

-309 TAIIELKTKE
+309 TAIVELKTKD
-319 KSLGTWALN
+319 KSLGIWALN

-340 EDADKT
+340 VDAGKT
-346 YELSLRRTRYYVPF
+346 YDLSLRRTRYYVPF
-360 TVQLD
+360 TVLLD

-375 ETPRRFASDV
+375 ETPKRFASDV

-412 QSNFGSTKDGK
+412 QSSFGSTKDGK
-423 DLSVLQVVRNPG
+423 SLSVLQVVRNPG

-447 LGLVWHFGVSLL
+447 LGLIWHFGVALL

-465 NAKATAAVLAL
+465 SAKAAAVILVL
-476 GLLTHSASAA
+476 GLLTPAASAA
-486 DATWNTH
+486 DATWDSRS
-493 AFGDIPVQSGGRIIP
+493 FGDIPVQSGGRIVP
-508 IETLATGSLLQMRSR
+508 IQTLATGSLLQMRSR
-523 TSISLTKIERI
+523 TSISLSKIERV
-534 AFGQRPSTWTK
+534 AFGQPPSTWTAE
-545 DQREE
+545 QRAE
-550 IAKEIPALSTELQ
+550 IAKELPALSTELQ
-563 TLLEKRPVRLTGGSI
+563 ALLEKRQVRLTGGAIS
-578 GSVDWLIEVSF
+578 SVDWFIEVCF

-638 QARKRT
+638 QARKRP
-644 QADRDSE
+644 QADRDVE
-651 ERALLQLESAARQ
+651 DRGLLTLESAARQ
-664 YATLSMTFIPGDLPA
+664 YATLSMTFIPGDLPL

-690 ISALNRALTEMNASR
+690 ISALNRALAEMNASAT
-705 ESGGSGKAFDPELQK
+705 GKAFDPELQK

-735 GVIGLL
+735 GVIGLM
-741 PPKDENSVARWDNLG
+741 PPKDETSLARWDNLG
-756 ASLLGVIKDQKS
+756 ASLLGIIKDQKA

-773 AEDGVITRYADFSMA
+773 AEDGIITRYADFSMA
-788 WCEGKDDECSR
+788 WREGKDDDCVR

-807 LKGPWTVRAESEASF
+807 LKGPWSARAESEASF

-835 VLVVL
+835 VVVVL

-849 SEALRVWGYRLLLL
+849 SEALRVWGYRLLVL
-863 SFILHTAALGYR
+863 SFILHTAALLYR
-875 MWLHGRPPVTNL
+875 MWLHDRPPVTNL

-906 RVWKNGIGAA
+906 RVWKNGIGAV
-916 ATGITGFVSLIIAH
+916 ATGITGFVSLIVAH

-980 RAFKSDYN
+980 RAFKKDYN

-999 ILAFAVM
+999 ILAFAVL

-1059 LMQPLI
+1059 LMQLLI
-1065 FGNMVTAWSWFGTN
+1065 FGNIVTAWSWFGTN
-1079 LLGVGLHSYGFTESG
+1079 LLGVGLHSYGFTETG
-1094 FFWLM
+1094 AFWLYYV
-1099 IFWASQLAL
+1099 FCPSQLAL

-1118 KSVQTA
+1118 KSALKTA